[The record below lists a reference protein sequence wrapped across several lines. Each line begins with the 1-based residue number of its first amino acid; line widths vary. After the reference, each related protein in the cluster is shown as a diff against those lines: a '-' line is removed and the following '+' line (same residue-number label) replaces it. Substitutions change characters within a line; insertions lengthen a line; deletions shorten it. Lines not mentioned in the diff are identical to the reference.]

1 MSRIALALLVLLASF
16 PSDARDYQ
24 LSATNAD
31 LPTCSSNN
39 WQQGISGGIRTYH
52 CVNGSVSLSSGDNI
66 TATSQAIL
74 SADAGFS
81 FAGSNIIGSST
92 TVVDLVSSS
101 GSTTWQESNN
111 RLFGNYRAADT
122 PVTLNNVD
130 VQGAITTG
138 GAITIQSGSVSGD
151 VRSNN
156 HGIRLKNTNVQ
167 GAVFANGDIVV
178 DGSSVSGSIE
188 TPNNALTII
197 DSTITGNLT
206 ANGDIIV
213 TRSDVS
219 GNITTPNNAL
229 MVTDSTIKGSLT
241 ANGDIIVTRSDV
253 SGNIT
258 TPNNS
263 VTITGANVVGSVSA
277 NGNVVIDNTSVTGN
291 LTSTSNQVTLNN
303 ASYVL
308 GDVTAGKPNWGVV
321 NINGGSVVEGNCLY
335 NTVPANACGASV
347 LPSAV
352 ALYHLEEQVWDGRAN
367 EVLDASGNSLH
378 GRAVNGAVTAIATPA
393 LPTLNNLGTCGY
405 GVFNKSSNQYLEIP
419 DSPLLDFEQT
429 LTISTWV
436 YPKDYPNS
444 GLMSIVSKDGNYEFH
459 LDSSGRVYWYWEIQG
474 AGYHVLTSTKSI
486 PKNKWSHITIRYDR
500 NRSNQRQAIFING
513 QLDSSNNIFGRL
525 RTNNLP
531 LQIGQ
536 DQNFSG
542 RAFDGFI
549 DEVQIFSQALSN
561 AQILQLYRQRHLCG
575 GHIPQCFSDDFNRSE
590 LGQDWVAFK
599 SIGNFTPRIVDNRLR
614 LTEAIGNQATAVTYQ
629 RIFPAA
635 NNLVQVEL
643 DYYAWANL
651 TGNGADGVSLIF
663 SDATVTP
670 RTGGF
675 GGSLGYAQ
683 RTDTNPNTPGFAGG
697 WLGIGLDEWGNFANP
712 TEGRVGGVGFRP
724 QSITVR
730 GSQASNYRYLTH
742 QTVSPNIDTRNT
754 NTPAPGDRYLIEID
768 SRNASQVLLSIR
780 RTRNN
785 STTTILNQ
793 YSIPLNQQGAIPEE
807 FFLSLAGSTGASV
820 NNHEIDNFRVCAL
833 KSRPVGA
840 QINHFRITLPQ
851 QALTCDV
858 ADVSVRACANSDCSN
873 TFTDPVTAYL
883 TPNSLPS
890 ATGGWVNGSTLTLNN
905 GIGLTQLRRNEAGTV
920 DVGVSG
926 SNPTA
931 VAFNNTQC
939 SYNGSDFSANNCTV
953 NFLDSGFIVDVP
965 NAYANQTVTGTIKA
979 VRKDNASQQC
989 LPSFGNVQ
997 KSVAFWS
1004 EYLNPTANNSGFQS
1018 VTVGV
1023 NGTPIGQSANNATSI
1038 SLNFNQNGEASFPI
1052 SYREVGSL
1060 ALHARFT
1067 GSGDEQD
1074 LLLEGQDSFIRVPK
1088 ALVLSAKSFYDSDG
1102 KCAAADMSC
1111 NVFARADENFD
1122 LNIRA
1127 EAVVADPVDASD
1139 DLTIHNYQQQNI
1151 ALQHTLVQPSAGQ
1164 SGVLGVNE
1172 YTHLLGGTTTVAQ
1185 KVSEVGVFDFSLVA
1199 PTHYLGLD
1207 LASANLPIAVTSTGS
1222 IGRFIPAYFDVSPMT
1237 VTLAAA
1243 CSTGGQPFTYLGQ
1256 PFSYANNPGLYL
1268 QPKSGSGSDTLNYL
1282 IGDWWRYENS
1292 WTERDYS
1299 DAANDLSIVFTN
1311 QLDEPVT
1318 RQTASTSGVI
1328 LDGERLSYQKPLQ
1341 PKPVFNAAFNL
1352 TLSASDLTDQDGVC
1366 YRPNASPLCSGYTFS
1381 HIDGA
1386 MPLYW
1391 GKLVIQDV
1399 YGPET
1404 QALEQPIYVEHFT
1417 NNGFVRTI
1425 EDSCTALPAITGFTL
1440 QSDPN
1445 NNGYT
1450 VLTTGVAVPP
1460 QVLAEHSAA
1469 NLNSGKRAI
1478 RFSAPGAGAR
1488 GVIDSV
1494 LDLNAHN
1501 LLWLAEDKDGDGNFD
1516 QTTQGRAQFGLY
1528 RGSDRVIW
1536 WRESN

>member
-1 MSRIALALLVLLASF
+1 MINYKWLIGLILFSSTV
-16 PSDARDYQ
+16 
-24 LSATNAD
+24 SAQQYN
-31 LPTCSSNN
+31 LSNN
-39 WQQGISGGIRTYH
+39 QYPPCNTSWQKSGNTYT
-52 CVNGSVSLSSGDNI
+52 CTGDGKVTLNNGDVIIANIESTLVANNGFELRGNVIGSQTNRINLQANYGHIQTVTTQTSTMYGNI
-66 TATSQAIL
+66 TATS
-74 SADAGFS
+74 
-81 FAGSNIIGSST
+81 SNI
-92 TVVDLVSSS
+92 DLSYLS
-101 GSTTWQESNN
+101 
-111 RLFGNYRAADT
+111 LFGNIT
-122 PVTLNNVD
+122 SGGVITLNSGVVEGNVISLNKSVNINNVNFSGD
-130 VQGAITTG
+130 IRGNDAVNITG
-138 GAITIQSGSVSGD
+138 GTY
-151 VRSNN
+151 
-156 HGIRLKNTNVQ
+156 
-167 GAVFANGDIVV
+167 
-178 DGSSVSGSIE
+178 
-188 TPNNALTII
+188 
-197 DSTITGNLT
+197 
-206 ANGDIIV
+206 
-213 TRSDVS
+213 S
-219 GNITTPNNAL
+219 GNITMSANNP
-229 MVTDSTIKGSLT
+229 VTFNSVTMTSGSISGSNRFNASNSTLGSLSNPISVTTNSNDITINNSTVYGSLT
-241 ANGDIIVTRSDV
+241 VNNPGGVV
-253 SGNIT
+253 QV
-258 TPNNS
+258 NNS
-263 VTITGANVVGSVSA
+263 
-277 NGNVVIDNTSVTGN
+277 SVTGSC
-291 LTSTSNQVTLNN
+291 LPRSNPL
-303 ASYVL
+303 
-308 GDVTAGKPNWGVV
+308 
-321 NINGGSVVEGNCLY
+321 
-335 NTVPANACGASV
+335 NACSPAPIAVYQLDEAQWNGQVGQVKNSV
-347 LPSAV
+347 S
-352 ALYHLEEQVWDGRAN
+352 DT
-367 EVLDASGNSLH
+367 LH
-378 GRAVNGAVTAIATPA
+378 GRAINGATTNNTAPA
-393 LPTLNNLGTCGY
+393 LPVDLNNMGTCGY
-405 GVFNKSSNQYLEIP
+405 GVFIGNQNQYVDIP
-419 DSPLLDFEQT
+419 HNQQLSFSER
-429 LTISTWV
+429 LTVSAWV
-436 YPKDYPNS
+436 YPVSRPTGDGLHTIVAKD
-444 GLMSIVSKDGNYEFH
+444 DNYEFH
-459 LDSSGRVYWYWEIQG
+459 LDSQGRVYWYW
-474 AGYHVLTSTKSI
+474 ATSNNNANSLRTTQSI
-486 PKNKWSHITIRYDR
+486 PLNTWSHITIRYDR
-500 NRSNQRQAIFING
+500 NLSGNQRQRIYING
-513 QLDSSNNIFGRL
+513 VAVASNNDSRAL
-525 RTNNLP
+525 RTNTLNLE
-531 LQIGQ
+531 IGR
-536 DQNFSG
+536 DFNFDSRSFNG
-542 RAFDGFI
+542 RI
-549 DEVQIFSQALSN
+549 DEVTIYGSALTDE
-561 AQILQLYRQRHLCG
+561 QILSLYNQRHSCG
-575 GHIPQCFSDDFNRSE
+575 GDIPQCFSDDFNRPNLE
-590 LGQDWVAFK
+590 QDWVPFT
-599 SIGNFTPRIVDNRLR
+599 SSGNFTPRVVSNRLR

-651 TGNGADGVSLIF
+651 TGNGADGISLIF

-675 GGSLGYAQ
+675 GGSLGYAP
-683 RTDTNPNTPGFAGG
+683 RNPTSTTPAVPGFAGG

-712 TEGRVGGVGFRP
+712 TEGRVGGDGFRP

-754 NTPAPGDRYLIEID
+754 SIPAPGDRYLIEID
-768 SRNASQVLLSIR
+768 SRNANQVLLSIR
-780 RTRNN
+780 RTNN
-785 STTTILNQ
+785 NTTTTILNQ

-1207 LASANLPIAVTSTGS
+1207 LANANLPIAVTSTGS
-1222 IGRFIPAYFDVSPMT
+1222 IGRFIPAYFSVSPMSN
-1237 VTLAAA
+1237 VTLDAA
-1243 CSTGGQPFTYLGQ
+1243 CKTGNAFSYLGQ
-1256 PFSYANNPGLYL
+1256 PFEYSNSPGLYL
-1268 QPKSGSGSDTLNYL
+1268 QPKSANNADTQNYL
-1282 IGDWWRYENS
+1282 IDPWWRYNNQ
-1292 WTERDYS
+1292 WNGRTYS
-1299 DAANDLSIVFTN
+1299 DSANGVNLGFDNLQTSPISRQALNNSGIVLN
-1311 QLDEPVT
+1311 
-1318 RQTASTSGVI
+1318 
-1328 LDGERLSYQKPLQ
+1328 GERVWYQKPLQ
-1341 PKPVFNAAFNL
+1341 PKPVFNSAFDL
-1352 TLSASDLTDQDGVC
+1352 TLNASNLTDQDGVC
-1366 YRPNASPLCSGYTFS
+1366 YRQNASSPCLGYTFS

-1445 NNGYT
+1445 NNGYN

-1469 NLNSGKRAI
+1469 NLNSGQRAI

-1494 LDLNAHN
+1494 LDLNGHN
-1501 LLWLAEDKDGDGNFD
+1501 LLWLAEDKDGDNNFD

>member
-1 MSRIALALLVLLASF
+1 MINYKWLIGLILFSSTV
-16 PSDARDYQ
+16 
-24 LSATNAD
+24 SAQQYN
-31 LPTCSSNN
+31 LSNN
-39 WQQGISGGIRTYH
+39 QYPPCNTSWQKSGNTYT
-52 CVNGSVSLSSGDNI
+52 CTGD
-66 TATSQAIL
+66 
-74 SADAGFS
+74 GK
-81 FAGSNIIGSST
+81 
-92 TVVDLVSSS
+92 
-101 GSTTWQESNN
+101 
-111 RLFGNYRAADT
+111 
-122 PVTLNNVD
+122 VTLNNGD
-130 VQGAITTG
+130 VIIANIESTLVANNGFELRGNVIGSQTNRINLQANYGHIQTVTTQTSTMYGNVTATSSNIDLSYLSLFGNITSGGVITLNSGVVEGNVISLNKSVNINNVNFSGDIRGNDAVNITG
-138 GAITIQSGSVSGD
+138 GTY
-151 VRSNN
+151 
-156 HGIRLKNTNVQ
+156 
-167 GAVFANGDIVV
+167 
-178 DGSSVSGSIE
+178 
-188 TPNNALTII
+188 
-197 DSTITGNLT
+197 
-206 ANGDIIV
+206 
-213 TRSDVS
+213 S
-219 GNITTPNNAL
+219 GNITMSANNP
-229 MVTDSTIKGSLT
+229 VTFNSVTMTSGSISGSNRFNASNSTLGSLSNPISVTTNSNDITINNSTVYGSLT
-241 ANGDIIVTRSDV
+241 VNNPGGVV
-253 SGNIT
+253 QV
-258 TPNNS
+258 NNS
-263 VTITGANVVGSVSA
+263 
-277 NGNVVIDNTSVTGN
+277 SVTGSC
-291 LTSTSNQVTLNN
+291 LPRSNPL
-303 ASYVL
+303 
-308 GDVTAGKPNWGVV
+308 
-321 NINGGSVVEGNCLY
+321 
-335 NTVPANACGASV
+335 NACSPAPIAVYQLDEAQWNGQVGQVKNSV
-347 LPSAV
+347 S
-352 ALYHLEEQVWDGRAN
+352 DT
-367 EVLDASGNSLH
+367 LH
-378 GRAVNGAVTAIATPA
+378 GRAINGATTNNTAPA
-393 LPTLNNLGTCGY
+393 LPVDLNNMGTCGY
-405 GVFNKSSNQYLEIP
+405 GVFIGNQNQYVDIP
-419 DSPLLDFEQT
+419 HNQQLSFSER
-429 LTISTWV
+429 LTVSAWV
-436 YPKDYPNS
+436 YPVSRPTGDGLHTIVAKD
-444 GLMSIVSKDGNYEFH
+444 DNYEFH
-459 LDSSGRVYWYWEIQG
+459 LDSQGRVYWYW
-474 AGYHVLTSTKSI
+474 ATSNNNANSLRTTQSI
-486 PKNKWSHITIRYDR
+486 PLNTWSHITIRYDR
-500 NRSNQRQAIFING
+500 NLSGNQRQRIYING
-513 QLDSSNNIFGRL
+513 VAVASNNDSRAL
-525 RTNNLP
+525 RTNTLNLE
-531 LQIGQ
+531 IGR
-536 DQNFSG
+536 DFNFDSRSFNG
-542 RAFDGFI
+542 RI
-549 DEVQIFSQALSN
+549 DEVTIYGSALTDE
-561 AQILQLYRQRHLCG
+561 QILSLYNQRHSCG
-575 GHIPQCFSDDFNRSE
+575 GDIPQCFSDDFNRPNLE
-590 LGQDWVAFK
+590 QDWVPFT
-599 SIGNFTPRIVDNRLR
+599 SSGNFTPRVVSNRLR

-953 NFLDSGFIVDVP
+953 NFLDSGFVVDVP

-1004 EYLNPTANNSGFQS
+1004 DYLEPSSGSSGFK
-1018 VTVGV
+1018 VLPVVV
-1023 NGTPIGQSANNATSI
+1023 NGTNVGQSANNAQPINLT
-1038 SLNFNQNGEASFPI
+1038 FDQNGTAAFTV
-1052 SYREVGSL
+1052 SYREAGNV
-1060 ALHARFT
+1060 ALNARFT

-1172 YTHLLGGTTTVAQ
+1172 YTHLLGGTTTIAQ

-1222 IGRFIPAYFDVSPMT
+1222 IGRFIPAYFSVSPMSN
-1237 VTLAAA
+1237 VTLDAA
-1243 CSTGGQPFTYLGQ
+1243 CKTGNAFSYLGQ
-1256 PFSYANNPGLYL
+1256 SFEYSNSPGLYL
-1268 QPKSGSGSDTLNYL
+1268 QPKSANNADTQNYL
-1282 IGDWWRYENS
+1282 IDPWWRYNNQ
-1292 WTERDYS
+1292 WNGRTYS
-1299 DAANDLSIVFTN
+1299 DSANGVNLGFDNLQTSPISRQALNNSGIVLN
-1311 QLDEPVT
+1311 
-1318 RQTASTSGVI
+1318 
-1328 LDGERLSYQKPLQ
+1328 GERVWYQKPLQ
-1341 PKPVFNAAFNL
+1341 PKAVFNAAFNL

-1366 YRPNASPLCSGYTFS
+1366 YRQNASSPCLGYTFS

-1469 NLNSGKRAI
+1469 NLNSGQRSI
-1478 RFSAPGAGAR
+1478 RFSAPGAGAL

>member
-1 MSRIALALLVLLASF
+1 MINYKWLIGLILFSSTV
-16 PSDARDYQ
+16 
-24 LSATNAD
+24 SAQQYN
-31 LPTCSSNN
+31 LSNN
-39 WQQGISGGIRTYH
+39 QYPPCNTSWQKSGNTYT
-52 CVNGSVSLSSGDNI
+52 CTGDGKVTLNNGDVIIANIESTLVANNGFELRGNVIGSQTNRINLQANYGHIQTVTTQTSTMYGNI
-66 TATSQAIL
+66 TATS
-74 SADAGFS
+74 
-81 FAGSNIIGSST
+81 SNI
-92 TVVDLVSSS
+92 DLSYLS
-101 GSTTWQESNN
+101 
-111 RLFGNYRAADT
+111 LFGNIT
-122 PVTLNNVD
+122 SGGVITLNSGVVEGNVISLNKSVNINNVNFSGD
-130 VQGAITTG
+130 IRGNDAVNITG
-138 GAITIQSGSVSGD
+138 GTY
-151 VRSNN
+151 
-156 HGIRLKNTNVQ
+156 
-167 GAVFANGDIVV
+167 
-178 DGSSVSGSIE
+178 
-188 TPNNALTII
+188 
-197 DSTITGNLT
+197 
-206 ANGDIIV
+206 
-213 TRSDVS
+213 S
-219 GNITTPNNAL
+219 GNITMSANNP
-229 MVTDSTIKGSLT
+229 VTFNSVTMTSGSISGSNRFNASNSTLGSLSNPISVTTNSNDITINNSTVYGSLT
-241 ANGDIIVTRSDV
+241 VNNPDGVV
-253 SGNIT
+253 QV
-258 TPNNS
+258 NNS
-263 VTITGANVVGSVSA
+263 
-277 NGNVVIDNTSVTGN
+277 SVTGSC
-291 LTSTSNQVTLNN
+291 LPRSNPL
-303 ASYVL
+303 
-308 GDVTAGKPNWGVV
+308 
-321 NINGGSVVEGNCLY
+321 
-335 NTVPANACGASV
+335 NACSPVPIAVYQLDEAQWNGQVGQVKNSV
-347 LPSAV
+347 S
-352 ALYHLEEQVWDGRAN
+352 DT
-367 EVLDASGNSLH
+367 LH
-378 GRAVNGAVTAIATPA
+378 GRAINGATTNNTAPA
-393 LPTLNNLGTCGY
+393 LPVDLNNMGTCGY
-405 GVFNKSSNQYLEIP
+405 GVFIGNQNQYVDIP
-419 DSPLLDFEQT
+419 HNQQLSFSER
-429 LTISTWV
+429 LTVSAWV
-436 YPKDYPNS
+436 YPVSRPTGDGLHTIVAKD
-444 GLMSIVSKDGNYEFH
+444 DNYEFH
-459 LDSSGRVYWYWEIQG
+459 LDSQGRVYWYW
-474 AGYHVLTSTKSI
+474 ATSNNNANSLRTTQSI
-486 PKNKWSHITIRYDR
+486 PLNTWSHITIRYDR
-500 NRSNQRQAIFING
+500 NLSGNQRQRIYING
-513 QLDSSNNIFGRL
+513 VAVASNNDSRAL
-525 RTNNLP
+525 RTNTLNLE
-531 LQIGQ
+531 IGR
-536 DQNFSG
+536 DFNFDSRSFNG
-542 RAFDGFI
+542 RI
-549 DEVQIFSQALSN
+549 DEVTIYGSALTDE
-561 AQILQLYRQRHLCG
+561 QILSLYNQRHSCG
-575 GHIPQCFSDDFNRSE
+575 GDIPQCFSDDFNRPNLE
-590 LGQDWVAFK
+590 QDWVPFT
-599 SIGNFTPRIVDNRLR
+599 SSGNFTPRVVSNRLR

-953 NFLDSGFIVDVP
+953 NFLDSGFVVDVP

-1004 EYLNPTANNSGFQS
+1004 DYLEPSSGSSGFK
-1018 VTVGV
+1018 VLPVVV
-1023 NGTPIGQSANNATSI
+1023 NGTNVGQSANNAQPINLT
-1038 SLNFNQNGEASFPI
+1038 FDQNGTAAFTV
-1052 SYREVGSL
+1052 SYREAGNV
-1060 ALHARFT
+1060 ALNARFT

-1074 LLLEGQDSFIRVPK
+1074 LLLEGQASFIRVPK
-1088 ALVLSAKSFYDSDG
+1088 ALVLNAKSFYNSDG
-1102 KCAAADMSC
+1102 QCPAANMSC

-1151 ALQHTLVQPSAGQ
+1151 ALQHTLVQPSTGQ

-1172 YTHLLGGTTTVAQ
+1172 YTHLQGGTTTVAQ

-1207 LASANLPIAVTSTGS
+1207 LASANLPIDVVSTGP

-1299 DAANDLSIVFTN
+1299 DAANNLSIVFTN

-1366 YRPNASPLCSGYTFS
+1366 YRPNASPLCSGYTFPP
-1381 HIDGA
+1381 IDGA

-1404 QALEQPIYVEHFT
+1404 QALEQPMYVEHFT

-1425 EDSCTALPAITGFTL
+1425 EDSCTALPAISGFTL

-1469 NLNSGKRAI
+1469 NLNSGQRAI
-1478 RFSAPGAGAR
+1478 RFSAPGAGAL

>member
-1 MSRIALALLVLLASF
+1 MAEIRKYLYLYGDGKVTLNNGDVIIANIESTLVANNGFELRGNVIGSQTNRINLQANYGHIQTVTTQTSTM
-16 PSDARDYQ
+16 Y
-24 LSATNAD
+24 
-31 LPTCSSNN
+31 
-39 WQQGISGGIRTYH
+39 G
-52 CVNGSVSLSSGDNI
+52 NI
-66 TATSQAIL
+66 TATS
-74 SADAGFS
+74 
-81 FAGSNIIGSST
+81 SN
-92 TVVDLVSSS
+92 VDLSYLS
-101 GSTTWQESNN
+101 
-111 RLFGNYRAADT
+111 LFGNINSGG
-122 PVTLNNVD
+122 VITLNSGVVEGNV
-130 VQGAITTG
+130 I
-138 GAITIQSGSVSGD
+138 SLNKSVNINNVNFSGD
-151 VRSNN
+151 VRGND
-156 HGIRLKNTNVQ
+156 
-167 GAVFANGDIVV
+167 AVN
-178 DGSSVSGSIE
+178 
-188 TPNNALTII
+188 
-197 DSTITGNLT
+197 ITGGT
-206 ANGDIIV
+206 Y
-213 TRSDVS
+213 S
-219 GNITTPNNAL
+219 GNITMSANNP
-229 MVTDSTIKGSLT
+229 VTF
-241 ANGDIIVTRSDV
+241 
-253 SGNIT
+253 
-258 TPNNS
+258 NS
-263 VTITGANVVGSVSA
+263 VTMTSGSISGSNRFNA
-277 NGNVVIDNTSVTGN
+277 SNSTLGSLSNPISVTTNSNEITITNSTVYGN
-291 LTSTSNQVTLNN
+291 LTSAINNQ
-303 ASYVL
+303 
-308 GDVTAGKPNWGVV
+308 GGVV
-321 NINGGSVVEGNCLY
+321 NVNNSSVVGNCLPST
-335 NTVPANACGASV
+335 NPLNACSPAPIAVYQLDEAQWNGQVGQVKNSV
-347 LPSAV
+347 S
-352 ALYHLEEQVWDGRAN
+352 DT
-367 EVLDASGNSLH
+367 LH
-378 GRAVNGAVTAIATPA
+378 GRAINGATTNNTAPA
-393 LPTLNNLGTCGY
+393 LPVDLNNMGTCGY
-405 GVFNKSSNQYLEIP
+405 GVFIGNQNQYVDIP
-419 DSPLLDFEQT
+419 HNQQLSFSER
-429 LTISTWV
+429 LTVSAWV
-436 YPKDYPNS
+436 YPVSRPTGDGLHTIVAKD
-444 GLMSIVSKDGNYEFH
+444 DNYEFH
-459 LDSSGRVYWYWEIQG
+459 LDSQGRVYWYW
-474 AGYHVLTSTKSI
+474 ATSNNNANSLRTTQSI
-486 PKNKWSHITIRYDR
+486 PLNTWSHITIRYDR
-500 NRSNQRQAIFING
+500 NLSDNQRQRIYING
-513 QLDSSNNIFGRL
+513 VAVASNNDSRALKTNTLNLEIGR
-525 RTNNLP
+525 
-531 LQIGQ
+531 
-536 DQNFSG
+536 DFNFDSRSFNG
-542 RAFDGFI
+542 RI
-549 DEVQIFSQALSN
+549 DEVTIYSSALTDE
-561 AQILQLYRQRHLCG
+561 QILSLYNQRHSCG
-575 GHIPQCFSDDFNRSE
+575 GDIPQCFSDDFNRPNLE
-590 LGQDWVAFK
+590 QDWVPFT
-599 SIGNFTPRIVDNRLR
+599 SSGNFTPRVVSNRLR

-890 ATGGWVNGSTLTLNN
+890 ATGGWVNGPTLTLNN

-953 NFLDSGFIVDVP
+953 NFLDSGFVVDVP

-1004 EYLNPTANNSGFQS
+1004 DYLEPSSGSSGFK
-1018 VTVGV
+1018 VLPVVV
-1023 NGTPIGQSANNATSI
+1023 NGTNVGQSANNAQPINLT
-1038 SLNFNQNGEASFPI
+1038 FDQNGTAAFTV
-1052 SYREVGSL
+1052 SYREAGNV
-1060 ALHARFT
+1060 ALNARFT

-1074 LLLEGQDSFIRVPK
+1074 LLLEGQASFIRVPK
-1088 ALVLSAKSFYDSDG
+1088 ALVLNAKSFYNSDG
-1102 KCAAADMSC
+1102 QCPAANMSC

-1151 ALQHTLVQPSAGQ
+1151 ALQHTLVQPSTGQ

-1172 YTHLLGGTTTVAQ
+1172 YTHLQGGTTTVAQ

-1207 LASANLPIAVTSTGS
+1207 LASANLPIDVVSTGP

-1299 DAANDLSIVFTN
+1299 DTANNLSIVFTN

-1391 GKLVIQDV
+1391 GKLVIQDL

-1469 NLNSGKRAI
+1469 SLNSGQRAI

>member
-1 MSRIALALLVLLASF
+1 MINYKWLIGLILFSSTV
-16 PSDARDYQ
+16 
-24 LSATNAD
+24 SAQQYN
-31 LPTCSSNN
+31 LSNN
-39 WQQGISGGIRTYH
+39 QYPPCNTSWQKSGNTYT
-52 CVNGSVSLSSGDNI
+52 CTGDGKVTLNNGDVIIANIESTLVANNGFELRGNVIGSQTNRINLQANYGHIQTVTTQTSTMYGNI
-66 TATSQAIL
+66 TATS
-74 SADAGFS
+74 
-81 FAGSNIIGSST
+81 SNI
-92 TVVDLVSSS
+92 DLSYLS
-101 GSTTWQESNN
+101 
-111 RLFGNYRAADT
+111 LFGNIT
-122 PVTLNNVD
+122 SGGVITLNSGVVEGNVISLNKSVNINNVNFSGD
-130 VQGAITTG
+130 IRGNDAVNITG
-138 GAITIQSGSVSGD
+138 GTY
-151 VRSNN
+151 
-156 HGIRLKNTNVQ
+156 
-167 GAVFANGDIVV
+167 
-178 DGSSVSGSIE
+178 
-188 TPNNALTII
+188 
-197 DSTITGNLT
+197 
-206 ANGDIIV
+206 
-213 TRSDVS
+213 S
-219 GNITTPNNAL
+219 GNITMSANNP
-229 MVTDSTIKGSLT
+229 VTFNSVTMTSGSISGSNRFNASNSTLGSLSNPISVTTNSNDITINNSTVYGSLT
-241 ANGDIIVTRSDV
+241 VNNPGGVV
-253 SGNIT
+253 QV
-258 TPNNS
+258 NNS
-263 VTITGANVVGSVSA
+263 
-277 NGNVVIDNTSVTGN
+277 SVTGSC
-291 LTSTSNQVTLNN
+291 LPRSNPL
-303 ASYVL
+303 
-308 GDVTAGKPNWGVV
+308 
-321 NINGGSVVEGNCLY
+321 
-335 NTVPANACGASV
+335 NACSPAPIAVYQLDEAQWNGQVGQVKNSV
-347 LPSAV
+347 S
-352 ALYHLEEQVWDGRAN
+352 DT
-367 EVLDASGNSLH
+367 LH
-378 GRAVNGAVTAIATPA
+378 GRAINGATTNNTAPA
-393 LPTLNNLGTCGY
+393 LPVDLNNMGTCGY
-405 GVFNKSSNQYLEIP
+405 GVFIGNQNQYVDIP
-419 DSPLLDFEQT
+419 HNQQLSFSER
-429 LTISTWV
+429 LTVSAWV
-436 YPKDYPNS
+436 YPVSRPTGDGLHTIVAKD
-444 GLMSIVSKDGNYEFH
+444 DNYEFH
-459 LDSSGRVYWYWEIQG
+459 LDSQGRVYWYW
-474 AGYHVLTSTKSI
+474 ATSNNNANSLRTTQSI
-486 PKNKWSHITIRYDR
+486 PLNTWSHITIRYDR
-500 NRSNQRQAIFING
+500 NLSGNQRQRIYING
-513 QLDSSNNIFGRL
+513 VAVASNNDSRAL
-525 RTNNLP
+525 RTNTLNLE
-531 LQIGQ
+531 IGR
-536 DQNFSG
+536 DFNFDSRSFNG
-542 RAFDGFI
+542 RI
-549 DEVQIFSQALSN
+549 DEVTIYGSALTDE
-561 AQILQLYRQRHLCG
+561 QILSLYNQRHSCG
-575 GHIPQCFSDDFNRSE
+575 GDIPQCFSDDFNRPNLE
-590 LGQDWVAFK
+590 QDWVPFT
-599 SIGNFTPRIVDNRLR
+599 SSGNFTPRVVSNRLR

-890 ATGGWVNGSTLTLNN
+890 ATGGWVNGSTLILNN

-1207 LASANLPIAVTSTGS
+1207 LANANLPIAVTSTGS
-1222 IGRFIPAYFDVSPMT
+1222 IGRFIPAYFSVSPMSN
-1237 VTLAAA
+1237 VTLDAA
-1243 CSTGGQPFTYLGQ
+1243 CKTGNAFSYLGQ
-1256 PFSYANNPGLYL
+1256 PFEYSNSPGLYL
-1268 QPKSGSGSDTLNYL
+1268 QPKSANNADTQNYL
-1282 IGDWWRYENS
+1282 IDPWWRYNNQ
-1292 WTERDYS
+1292 WNGRTYS
-1299 DAANDLSIVFTN
+1299 DSANGVNLGFDNLQTSPISRQALNNSGIVLN
-1311 QLDEPVT
+1311 
-1318 RQTASTSGVI
+1318 
-1328 LDGERLSYQKPLQ
+1328 GERVWYQKPLQ
-1341 PKPVFNAAFNL
+1341 PKPVFNSAFDL
-1352 TLSASDLTDQDGVC
+1352 TLNASNLTDQDGVC
-1366 YRPNASPLCSGYTFS
+1366 YRQNASSPCLGYTFS

-1450 VLTTGVAVPP
+1450 ILTTGVAVPP

-1469 NLNSGKRAI
+1469 NLNSGQRAI

-1501 LLWLAEDKDGDGNFD
+1501 LLWLAEDKDGDNNFD

>member
-1 MSRIALALLVLLASF
+1 MINYKWLIGLILFSSTV
-16 PSDARDYQ
+16 
-24 LSATNAD
+24 SAQQYN
-31 LPTCSSNN
+31 LSNN
-39 WQQGISGGIRTYH
+39 QYPPCNTSWQKSGNTYT
-52 CVNGSVSLSSGDNI
+52 CTGDGKVTLNNGDVIIANIESTLVANNGFELRGNVIGSQINRINLQANYGHIQTITTQTSTMYGNI
-66 TATSQAIL
+66 TATS
-74 SADAGFS
+74 
-81 FAGSNIIGSST
+81 SNI
-92 TVVDLVSSS
+92 DLSYLS
-101 GSTTWQESNN
+101 
-111 RLFGNYRAADT
+111 LFGNIT
-122 PVTLNNVD
+122 SGGVITLNSGVVEGNVISLNKSVNINNVNFSGD
-130 VQGAITTG
+130 IRGNDAVNITG
-138 GAITIQSGSVSGD
+138 GTY
-151 VRSNN
+151 
-156 HGIRLKNTNVQ
+156 
-167 GAVFANGDIVV
+167 
-178 DGSSVSGSIE
+178 
-188 TPNNALTII
+188 
-197 DSTITGNLT
+197 
-206 ANGDIIV
+206 
-213 TRSDVS
+213 S
-219 GNITTPNNAL
+219 GNITMSANNP
-229 MVTDSTIKGSLT
+229 VTFNSVTMTSGSISGSNRFNASNSTLGSLSNPISVTTNSNDITINNSTVYGSLT
-241 ANGDIIVTRSDV
+241 V
-253 SGNIT
+253 
-258 TPNNS
+258 NNS
-263 VTITGANVVGSVSA
+263 GGVVQVNNS
-277 NGNVVIDNTSVTGN
+277 SVTGSC
-291 LTSTSNQVTLNN
+291 LPRSNPL
-303 ASYVL
+303 
-308 GDVTAGKPNWGVV
+308 
-321 NINGGSVVEGNCLY
+321 
-335 NTVPANACGASV
+335 NACSPAPIAVYQLDEAQWNGQVGQVKNSV
-347 LPSAV
+347 S
-352 ALYHLEEQVWDGRAN
+352 DT
-367 EVLDASGNSLH
+367 LH
-378 GRAVNGAVTAIATPA
+378 GRAINGATTNNTAPA
-393 LPTLNNLGTCGY
+393 LPVDLNNMGTCGY
-405 GVFNKSSNQYLEIP
+405 GVFIGNQNQYVDIP
-419 DSPLLDFEQT
+419 HNQQLSFSER
-429 LTISTWV
+429 LTVSAWV
-436 YPKDYPNS
+436 YPVSRPTGDGLHTIVAKD
-444 GLMSIVSKDGNYEFH
+444 DNYEFH
-459 LDSSGRVYWYWEIQG
+459 LDSQGRVYWYW
-474 AGYHVLTSTKSI
+474 ATSNNNANSLRTTQSV
-486 PKNKWSHITIRYDR
+486 PLNTWSHITIRYDR
-500 NRSNQRQAIFING
+500 NLSGNQRQRIYING
-513 QLDSSNNIFGRL
+513 VAVASNNDSRAL
-525 RTNNLP
+525 RTNTLNLE
-531 LQIGQ
+531 IGR
-536 DQNFSG
+536 DFNFDSRSFNG
-542 RAFDGFI
+542 RI
-549 DEVQIFSQALSN
+549 DEVTIYGSALTDE
-561 AQILQLYRQRHLCG
+561 QILSLYNQRHSCG
-575 GHIPQCFSDDFNRSE
+575 GESPQCFSDDFNRPNLE
-590 LGQDWVAFK
+590 QDWVPFT
-599 SIGNFTPRIVDNRLR
+599 SSGNFTPRVVSNRLR

-840 QINHFRITLPQ
+840 QVNHFRITLPQ
-851 QALTCDV
+851 HALTCDV

-890 ATGGWVNGSTLTLNN
+890 ATGGWVNGPTLTLNN

-939 SYNGSDFSANNCTV
+939 SYNGSDFSVNNCTV

-1004 EYLNPTANNSGFQS
+1004 DYLEPSSGSSGFK
-1018 VTVGV
+1018 VLPVVV
-1023 NGTPIGQSANNATSI
+1023 NGTNVGQSANNAQPINLT
-1038 SLNFNQNGEASFPI
+1038 FDQNGTAAFTV
-1052 SYREVGSL
+1052 SYREAGNV
-1060 ALHARFT
+1060 ALNARFT

-1074 LLLEGQDSFIRVPK
+1074 LLLEGQASFIRVPK
-1088 ALVLSAKSFYDSDG
+1088 ALVLNAKSFYNSDG
-1102 KCAAADMSC
+1102 QCPAANMSC

-1222 IGRFIPAYFDVSPMT
+1222 IGRFIPAYFSVSPMSN
-1237 VTLAAA
+1237 VTLDAA
-1243 CSTGGQPFTYLGQ
+1243 CKTGNAFSYLGQ
-1256 PFSYANNPGLYL
+1256 PFEYSNSPGLYL
-1268 QPKSGSGSDTLNYL
+1268 QPKSANNVDTQNYL
-1282 IGDWWRYENS
+1282 IDPWWRYNNQ
-1292 WTERDYS
+1292 WNGRTYS
-1299 DAANDLSIVFTN
+1299 DSANGVNLGFDNLQTSPISRQALNNSGIVLN
-1311 QLDEPVT
+1311 
-1318 RQTASTSGVI
+1318 
-1328 LDGERLSYQKPLQ
+1328 GERVWYQKPLQ
-1341 PKPVFNAAFNL
+1341 PKPVFNSAFDL
-1352 TLSASDLTDQDGVC
+1352 TLNASNLTDQDGVC
-1366 YRPNASPLCSGYTFS
+1366 YRQNASSPCLGYTFS

-1404 QALEQPIYVEHFT
+1404 QALEQPMYVEHFT

-1469 NLNSGKRAI
+1469 NLNSGQRAI

-1501 LLWLAEDKDGDGNFD
+1501 LLWLAEDKDGDNNFD

>member
-1 MSRIALALLVLLASF
+1 MINYKWLIGLILFSSTV
-16 PSDARDYQ
+16 
-24 LSATNAD
+24 SAQQYN
-31 LPTCSSNN
+31 LSNN
-39 WQQGISGGIRTYH
+39 QYPPCNTSWQKSGNTYT
-52 CVNGSVSLSSGDNI
+52 CTGDGKVTLNNGDVIIANIESTLVANNGFELRGNVIGSQTNRINLQANYGHIQTVTTQTSTMYGNI
-66 TATSQAIL
+66 TATS
-74 SADAGFS
+74 
-81 FAGSNIIGSST
+81 SNI
-92 TVVDLVSSS
+92 DLSYLS
-101 GSTTWQESNN
+101 
-111 RLFGNYRAADT
+111 LFGNIT
-122 PVTLNNVD
+122 SGGVITLNSGVVEGNVISLNKSVNINNVNFSGD
-130 VQGAITTG
+130 IRGNDAVNITG
-138 GAITIQSGSVSGD
+138 GTY
-151 VRSNN
+151 
-156 HGIRLKNTNVQ
+156 
-167 GAVFANGDIVV
+167 
-178 DGSSVSGSIE
+178 
-188 TPNNALTII
+188 
-197 DSTITGNLT
+197 
-206 ANGDIIV
+206 
-213 TRSDVS
+213 S
-219 GNITTPNNAL
+219 GNITMSVNNP
-229 MVTDSTIKGSLT
+229 VTFNSVTMTSGSISGSNRFNASNSTLGSLSNPISVTTNSNDITINNSTVYGSLT
-241 ANGDIIVTRSDV
+241 VNNPGGVV
-253 SGNIT
+253 QV
-258 TPNNS
+258 NNS
-263 VTITGANVVGSVSA
+263 
-277 NGNVVIDNTSVTGN
+277 SVTGSC
-291 LTSTSNQVTLNN
+291 LPRSNPL
-303 ASYVL
+303 
-308 GDVTAGKPNWGVV
+308 
-321 NINGGSVVEGNCLY
+321 
-335 NTVPANACGASV
+335 NACSPAPIAVYQLDEAQWNGQVGQVKNSV
-347 LPSAV
+347 S
-352 ALYHLEEQVWDGRAN
+352 DT
-367 EVLDASGNSLH
+367 LH
-378 GRAVNGAVTAIATPA
+378 GRAINGATTNNTAPA
-393 LPTLNNLGTCGY
+393 LPVDLNNMGTCGY
-405 GVFNKSSNQYLEIP
+405 GVFIGNQNQYVDIP
-419 DSPLLDFEQT
+419 HNQQLSFSER
-429 LTISTWV
+429 LTVSAWV
-436 YPKDYPNS
+436 YPVSRPTGDGLHTIVAKD
-444 GLMSIVSKDGNYEFH
+444 DNYEFH
-459 LDSSGRVYWYWEIQG
+459 LDSQGRVYWYW
-474 AGYHVLTSTKSI
+474 ATSNNNANSLRTTQSI
-486 PKNKWSHITIRYDR
+486 PLNTWSHITIRYDR
-500 NRSNQRQAIFING
+500 NLSGNQRQRIYING
-513 QLDSSNNIFGRL
+513 VAVASNNDSRAL
-525 RTNNLP
+525 RTNTLNLE
-531 LQIGQ
+531 IGR
-536 DQNFSG
+536 DFNFDSRSFNG
-542 RAFDGFI
+542 RI
-549 DEVQIFSQALSN
+549 DEVTIYGSALTDE
-561 AQILQLYRQRHLCG
+561 QILSLYNQRHSCG
-575 GHIPQCFSDDFNRSE
+575 GDIPQCFSDDFNRPNLE
-590 LGQDWVAFK
+590 QDWVPFT
-599 SIGNFTPRIVDNRLR
+599 SSGNFTPRVVSNRLR

-890 ATGGWVNGSTLTLNN
+890 ATGGWVNGPTLTLNN

-939 SYNGSDFSANNCTV
+939 SYNGSDFSVNNCTV

-1004 EYLNPTANNSGFQS
+1004 DYLNPSSGSAGFNALS
-1018 VTVGV
+1018 VVV
-1023 NGTPIGQSANNATSI
+1023 NGTNVGQSANNAQPINLT
-1038 SLNFNQNGEASFPI
+1038 FDQNGTAAFTV
-1052 SYREVGSL
+1052 SYREAGNV
-1060 ALHARFT
+1060 ALNARFT

-1074 LLLEGQDSFIRVPK
+1074 LLLEGQANFIRVPK
-1088 ALVLSAKSFYDSDG
+1088 ALVLNAKSFYNSDG
-1102 KCAAADMSC
+1102 QCPAANMSC

-1151 ALQHTLVQPSAGQ
+1151 ALQHTLVQPSTGQ

-1172 YTHLLGGTTTVAQ
+1172 YTHLQGGTTTVAQ

-1207 LASANLPIAVTSTGS
+1207 LASANLPIDVVSTGP

-1299 DAANDLSIVFTN
+1299 DAANNLSIVFTN

-1366 YRPNASPLCSGYTFS
+1366 YRPNASPLCSGYTFPP
-1381 HIDGA
+1381 IDGA

-1425 EDSCTALPAITGFTL
+1425 EDSCTALPAISGFTL

-1469 NLNSGKRAI
+1469 NLNSGQRAI

-1501 LLWLAEDKDGDGNFD
+1501 LLWLAEDKDGDNNFD

>member
-1 MSRIALALLVLLASF
+1 MINYKWLIGLILFSSTV
-16 PSDARDYQ
+16 
-24 LSATNAD
+24 SAQQYN
-31 LPTCSSNN
+31 LSNN
-39 WQQGISGGIRTYH
+39 QYPPCNTSWQKSGNTYT
-52 CVNGSVSLSSGDNI
+52 CTGDGKVTLNNGDVIIANIESTLVANNGFELRGNVIGSQTNRINLQANYGHIQTVTTQTSIMYGNI
-66 TATSQAIL
+66 TATS
-74 SADAGFS
+74 
-81 FAGSNIIGSST
+81 SNI
-92 TVVDLVSSS
+92 DLSYLS
-101 GSTTWQESNN
+101 
-111 RLFGNYRAADT
+111 LFGNIT
-122 PVTLNNVD
+122 SGGVITLNSGVVEGNVISLNKSVNINNVNFSGD
-130 VQGAITTG
+130 IRGNDAVNITG
-138 GAITIQSGSVSGD
+138 GTY
-151 VRSNN
+151 
-156 HGIRLKNTNVQ
+156 
-167 GAVFANGDIVV
+167 
-178 DGSSVSGSIE
+178 
-188 TPNNALTII
+188 
-197 DSTITGNLT
+197 
-206 ANGDIIV
+206 
-213 TRSDVS
+213 S
-219 GNITTPNNAL
+219 GNITMSANNP
-229 MVTDSTIKGSLT
+229 VTFNSVTMTSGSISGSNRFNASNSTLGSLSNPISVTTNSNDITINNSTVYGSLT
-241 ANGDIIVTRSDV
+241 VNNPGGVV
-253 SGNIT
+253 QV
-258 TPNNS
+258 NNS
-263 VTITGANVVGSVSA
+263 
-277 NGNVVIDNTSVTGN
+277 SVTGSC
-291 LTSTSNQVTLNN
+291 LPRSNPL
-303 ASYVL
+303 
-308 GDVTAGKPNWGVV
+308 
-321 NINGGSVVEGNCLY
+321 
-335 NTVPANACGASV
+335 NACSPAPIAVYQLDEAQWNGQVGQVKNSV
-347 LPSAV
+347 S
-352 ALYHLEEQVWDGRAN
+352 DT
-367 EVLDASGNSLH
+367 LH
-378 GRAVNGAVTAIATPA
+378 GRAINGATTNNTAPA
-393 LPTLNNLGTCGY
+393 LPVDLNNMGTCGY
-405 GVFNKSSNQYLEIP
+405 GVFIGNQNQYVDIP
-419 DSPLLDFEQT
+419 HNQQLSFSER
-429 LTISTWV
+429 LTVSAWV
-436 YPKDYPNS
+436 YPVSRPTGDGLHTIVAKD
-444 GLMSIVSKDGNYEFH
+444 DNYEFH
-459 LDSSGRVYWYWEIQG
+459 LDSQGRVYWYW
-474 AGYHVLTSTKSI
+474 ATSNNNANSLRTTQSI
-486 PKNKWSHITIRYDR
+486 PLNTWSHITIRYDR
-500 NRSNQRQAIFING
+500 NLSGNQRQRIYING
-513 QLDSSNNIFGRL
+513 VAVASNNDSRAL
-525 RTNNLP
+525 RTNTLNLE
-531 LQIGQ
+531 IGR
-536 DQNFSG
+536 DFNFDSRSFNG
-542 RAFDGFI
+542 RI
-549 DEVQIFSQALSN
+549 DEVTIYGSALTDE
-561 AQILQLYRQRHLCG
+561 QILSLYNQRHSCG
-575 GHIPQCFSDDFNRSE
+575 GDIPQCFSDDFNRPNLE
-590 LGQDWVAFK
+590 QDWVPFT
-599 SIGNFTPRIVDNRLR
+599 SSGNFTPRVVSNRLR

-890 ATGGWVNGSTLTLNN
+890 TTGGWVNGPTLTLNN

-953 NFLDSGFIVDVP
+953 NFADSGFIVDVP

-1004 EYLNPTANNSGFQS
+1004 EYLNPAANNSGFQS
-1018 VTVGV
+1018 VSVGV

-1067 GSGDEQD
+1067 GSGDEQG
-1074 LLLEGQDSFIRVPK
+1074 LLLEGEDSFIRVPR
-1088 ALVLSAKSFYDSDG
+1088 ALVLSANHSYNPTHQNGQCSAEDI
-1102 KCAAADMSC
+1102 SC
-1111 NVFARADENFD
+1111 NVFARADENFY

-1127 EAVVADPVDASD
+1127 VVAAPIEDNDFTNN
-1139 DLTIHNYQQQNI
+1139 LTAYNYQQQNI

-1207 LASANLPIAVTSTGS
+1207 LASANLPIDVVSTGP

-1243 CSTGGQPFTYLGQ
+1243 CSTGGQPFIYLGQ

-1299 DAANDLSIVFTN
+1299 DTANNLSIVFTN

-1366 YRPNASPLCSGYTFS
+1366 YRPNASPLCSGYTFPP
-1381 HIDGA
+1381 IDGA

-1445 NNGYT
+1445 NNGYN

-1469 NLNSGKRAI
+1469 NLNSGQRAI

-1501 LLWLAEDKDGDGNFD
+1501 LLWLAEDKDGDGSFD
-1516 QTTQGRAQFGLY
+1516 QTTQGRVQFGLY

>member
-1 MSRIALALLVLLASF
+1 MSA
-16 PSDARDYQ
+16 
-24 LSATNAD
+24 
-31 LPTCSSNN
+31 NN
-39 WQQGISGGIRTYH
+39 
-52 CVNGSVSLSSGDNI
+52 
-66 TATSQAIL
+66 
-74 SADAGFS
+74 
-81 FAGSNIIGSST
+81 
-92 TVVDLVSSS
+92 
-101 GSTTWQESNN
+101 
-111 RLFGNYRAADT
+111 
-122 PVTLNNVD
+122 PVTFN
-130 VQGAITTG
+130 
-138 GAITIQSGSVSGD
+138 SV
-151 VRSNN
+151 
-156 HGIRLKNTNVQ
+156 TMT
-167 GAVFANGDIVV
+167 
-178 DGSSVSGSIE
+178 SGSISGSNRFNASNS
-188 TPNNALTII
+188 TLGSLSNPISVTTNSNDITINN
-197 DSTITGNLT
+197 ST
-206 ANGDIIV
+206 V
-213 TRSDVS
+213 Y
-219 GNITTPNNAL
+219 
-229 MVTDSTIKGSLT
+229 GSLT
-241 ANGDIIVTRSDV
+241 VNNPGGVV
-253 SGNIT
+253 QV
-258 TPNNS
+258 NNS
-263 VTITGANVVGSVSA
+263 
-277 NGNVVIDNTSVTGN
+277 SVTGSC
-291 LTSTSNQVTLNN
+291 LPRSNPL
-303 ASYVL
+303 
-308 GDVTAGKPNWGVV
+308 
-321 NINGGSVVEGNCLY
+321 
-335 NTVPANACGASV
+335 NACSPAPIAVYQLDEAQWNGQVGQVKNSV
-347 LPSAV
+347 S
-352 ALYHLEEQVWDGRAN
+352 DT
-367 EVLDASGNSLH
+367 LH
-378 GRAVNGAVTAIATPA
+378 GRAINGATTNNTAPA
-393 LPTLNNLGTCGY
+393 LPVDLNNMGTCGY
-405 GVFNKSSNQYLEIP
+405 GVFIGNQNQYVDIP
-419 DSPLLDFEQT
+419 HNQQLSFSER
-429 LTISTWV
+429 LTVSAWV
-436 YPKDYPNS
+436 YPVSRPTGDGLHTIVAKD
-444 GLMSIVSKDGNYEFH
+444 DNYEFH
-459 LDSSGRVYWYWEIQG
+459 LDSQGRVYWYW
-474 AGYHVLTSTKSI
+474 ATSNNNANSLRTTQSI
-486 PKNKWSHITIRYDR
+486 PLNTWSHITIRYDR
-500 NRSNQRQAIFING
+500 NLSDNQRQRIYING
-513 QLDSSNNIFGRL
+513 VAVASNNDSRALKTNTLNLEIGR
-525 RTNNLP
+525 
-531 LQIGQ
+531 
-536 DQNFSG
+536 DFNFDSRSFNG
-542 RAFDGFI
+542 RI
-549 DEVQIFSQALSN
+549 DEVTIYGSALTDE
-561 AQILQLYRQRHLCG
+561 QILSLYNQRHSCG
-575 GHIPQCFSDDFNRSE
+575 GDIPQCFSDDFNRPNLE
-590 LGQDWVAFK
+590 QDWVPFT
-599 SIGNFTPRIVDNRLR
+599 SSGNFTPRVVSNRLR

-890 ATGGWVNGSTLTLNN
+890 ATGGWVNGPTLTLNN

-953 NFLDSGFIVDVP
+953 NFLDSGFVVDVP

-1004 EYLNPTANNSGFQS
+1004 DYLEPSSGSSGFK
-1018 VTVGV
+1018 VLPVVV
-1023 NGTPIGQSANNATSI
+1023 NGTNVGQSANNAQPINLT
-1038 SLNFNQNGEASFPI
+1038 FDQNGTAAFTV
-1052 SYREVGSL
+1052 SYREAGNV
-1060 ALHARFT
+1060 ALNARFT

-1074 LLLEGQDSFIRVPK
+1074 LLLEGQASFIRVPK
-1088 ALVLSAKSFYDSDG
+1088 ALVLNAKSFYNSDG
-1102 KCAAADMSC
+1102 QCPAANMSC

-1151 ALQHTLVQPSAGQ
+1151 ALQHTLVQPSTGQ

-1207 LASANLPIAVTSTGS
+1207 LASANLPIDVVSTGP

-1243 CSTGGQPFTYLGQ
+1243 CSTGAQPFTYLGQ

-1268 QPKSGSGSDTLNYL
+1268 QPKSANNADTQNYL
-1282 IGDWWRYENS
+1282 IDPWWRYNNQ
-1292 WTERDYS
+1292 WNGRTYS
-1299 DAANDLSIVFTN
+1299 DSANGVNLGFDNLQTSPISRQALNNSGIVLT
-1311 QLDEPVT
+1311 
-1318 RQTASTSGVI
+1318 
-1328 LDGERLSYQKPLQ
+1328 GERVWYE
-1341 PKPVFNAAFNL
+1341 KPVQLKEVFKAAFDLTLNASNL
-1352 TLSASDLTDQDGVC
+1352 TDLDGVC
-1366 YRPNASPLCSGYTFS
+1366 YRLDATSPCLGFVFS
-1381 HIDGA
+1381 NIDQT
-1386 MPLYW
+1386 MSLYW

-1469 NLNSGKRAI
+1469 NLNSGQRSI
-1478 RFSAPGAGAR
+1478 RFSAPGAGAL

-1501 LLWLAEDKDGDGNFD
+1501 LLWLAEDKDGDNNFD

>member
-1 MSRIALALLVLLASF
+1 MINYKWLIGLILFSSTV
-16 PSDARDYQ
+16 
-24 LSATNAD
+24 SAQQYN
-31 LPTCSSNN
+31 LSNN
-39 WQQGISGGIRTYH
+39 QYPPCNTSWQKSGNTYT
-52 CVNGSVSLSSGDNI
+52 CTGDGKVTLNNGDVIIANIESTLVANNGFELRGNVIGSQTNRINLQANYGHIQTVTTQTSTMYGNI
-66 TATSQAIL
+66 TATS
-74 SADAGFS
+74 
-81 FAGSNIIGSST
+81 SNI
-92 TVVDLVSSS
+92 DLSYLS
-101 GSTTWQESNN
+101 
-111 RLFGNYRAADT
+111 LFGNIT
-122 PVTLNNVD
+122 SGGVITLNSGVVEGNVISLNKSVNINNVNFSGD
-130 VQGAITTG
+130 IRGNDAVNITG
-138 GAITIQSGSVSGD
+138 GTY
-151 VRSNN
+151 
-156 HGIRLKNTNVQ
+156 
-167 GAVFANGDIVV
+167 
-178 DGSSVSGSIE
+178 
-188 TPNNALTII
+188 
-197 DSTITGNLT
+197 
-206 ANGDIIV
+206 
-213 TRSDVS
+213 S
-219 GNITTPNNAL
+219 GNITMSANNP
-229 MVTDSTIKGSLT
+229 VTFNSVTMTSGSISGSNRFNASNSTLGSLSNPISVTTNSNDITINNSTVYGSLT
-241 ANGDIIVTRSDV
+241 VNNPGGVV
-253 SGNIT
+253 QV
-258 TPNNS
+258 NNS
-263 VTITGANVVGSVSA
+263 
-277 NGNVVIDNTSVTGN
+277 SVTGSC
-291 LTSTSNQVTLNN
+291 LPRSNPL
-303 ASYVL
+303 
-308 GDVTAGKPNWGVV
+308 
-321 NINGGSVVEGNCLY
+321 
-335 NTVPANACGASV
+335 NACSPAPIAVYQLDEAQWNGQVGQVKNSV
-347 LPSAV
+347 S
-352 ALYHLEEQVWDGRAN
+352 DT
-367 EVLDASGNSLH
+367 LH
-378 GRAVNGAVTAIATPA
+378 GRAINGATTNNTAPA
-393 LPTLNNLGTCGY
+393 LPVDLNNMGTCGY
-405 GVFNKSSNQYLEIP
+405 GVFIGNQNQYVDIP
-419 DSPLLDFEQT
+419 HNQQLSFSER
-429 LTISTWV
+429 LTVSAWV
-436 YPKDYPNS
+436 YPVSRPTGDGLHTIVAKD
-444 GLMSIVSKDGNYEFH
+444 DNYEFH
-459 LDSSGRVYWYWEIQG
+459 LDSQGRVYWYW
-474 AGYHVLTSTKSI
+474 ATSNNNANSLRTTQSI
-486 PKNKWSHITIRYDR
+486 PLNTWSHITIRYDR
-500 NRSNQRQAIFING
+500 NLSGNQRQRIYING
-513 QLDSSNNIFGRL
+513 VAVASNNDSRAL
-525 RTNNLP
+525 RTNTLNLE
-531 LQIGQ
+531 IGR
-536 DQNFSG
+536 DFNFDSRSFNG
-542 RAFDGFI
+542 RI
-549 DEVQIFSQALSN
+549 DEVTIYGSALTDE
-561 AQILQLYRQRHLCG
+561 QILSLYNQRHSCG
-575 GHIPQCFSDDFNRSE
+575 GDIPQCFSDDFNRPNLE
-590 LGQDWVAFK
+590 QDWVPFT
-599 SIGNFTPRIVDNRLR
+599 SSGNFTPRVVSNRLR

-851 QALTCDV
+851 QALTCEV

-890 ATGGWVNGSTLTLNN
+890 ATGGWVNGPTLTLNN

-953 NFLDSGFIVDVP
+953 NFLDSGFVVDVP

-1004 EYLNPTANNSGFQS
+1004 DYLEPSSGSSGFK
-1018 VTVGV
+1018 VLPVVV
-1023 NGTPIGQSANNATSI
+1023 NGTNVGQSANNAQPINLT
-1038 SLNFNQNGEASFPI
+1038 FDQNGTAAFTV
-1052 SYREVGSL
+1052 SYREAGNV
-1060 ALHARFT
+1060 ALNARFT

-1074 LLLEGQDSFIRVPK
+1074 LLLEGQASFIRVPK
-1088 ALVLSAKSFYDSDG
+1088 ALVLNAKSFYNSDG
-1102 KCAAADMSC
+1102 QCPAANMSC

-1127 EAVVADPVDASD
+1127 EAVVADPADASD

-1164 SGVLGVNE
+1164 LGVLGVNE

-1222 IGRFIPAYFDVSPMT
+1222 IGRFIPAYFSVSPMSN
-1237 VTLAAA
+1237 VTLDAA
-1243 CSTGGQPFTYLGQ
+1243 CKTGNAFSYLGQ
-1256 PFSYANNPGLYL
+1256 PFEYSNSPGLYL
-1268 QPKSGSGSDTLNYL
+1268 QPKSANNADTQNYL
-1282 IGDWWRYENS
+1282 IDPWWRYNNQ
-1292 WTERDYS
+1292 WNGRTYS
-1299 DAANDLSIVFTN
+1299 DSANGVNLGFDNLQTSPISRQALNNSGIVLN
-1311 QLDEPVT
+1311 
-1318 RQTASTSGVI
+1318 
-1328 LDGERLSYQKPLQ
+1328 GERVWYQKPLQ
-1341 PKPVFNAAFNL
+1341 PKPVFNSAFDL
-1352 TLSASDLTDQDGVC
+1352 TLNASNLTDQDGVC
-1366 YRPNASPLCSGYTFS
+1366 YRQNASSPCLGYTFS

-1445 NNGYT
+1445 DNGYT

-1469 NLNSGKRAI
+1469 NLNSGQRAI

-1501 LLWLAEDKDGDGNFD
+1501 LLWLAEDKDGDNNFD

>member
-1 MSRIALALLVLLASF
+1 MSA
-16 PSDARDYQ
+16 
-24 LSATNAD
+24 
-31 LPTCSSNN
+31 NN
-39 WQQGISGGIRTYH
+39 
-52 CVNGSVSLSSGDNI
+52 
-66 TATSQAIL
+66 
-74 SADAGFS
+74 
-81 FAGSNIIGSST
+81 
-92 TVVDLVSSS
+92 
-101 GSTTWQESNN
+101 
-111 RLFGNYRAADT
+111 
-122 PVTLNNVD
+122 PVTFN
-130 VQGAITTG
+130 
-138 GAITIQSGSVSGD
+138 SV
-151 VRSNN
+151 
-156 HGIRLKNTNVQ
+156 TMT
-167 GAVFANGDIVV
+167 
-178 DGSSVSGSIE
+178 SGSISGSNRFNASNS
-188 TPNNALTII
+188 TLGSLSNPISVTTNSNDITINN
-197 DSTITGNLT
+197 ST
-206 ANGDIIV
+206 V
-213 TRSDVS
+213 Y
-219 GNITTPNNAL
+219 
-229 MVTDSTIKGSLT
+229 GSLT
-241 ANGDIIVTRSDV
+241 VNNPGGVV
-253 SGNIT
+253 QV
-258 TPNNS
+258 NNS
-263 VTITGANVVGSVSA
+263 
-277 NGNVVIDNTSVTGN
+277 SVTGSC
-291 LTSTSNQVTLNN
+291 LPRSNPL
-303 ASYVL
+303 
-308 GDVTAGKPNWGVV
+308 
-321 NINGGSVVEGNCLY
+321 
-335 NTVPANACGASV
+335 NACSPAPIAVYQLDEAQWNGQVGQVKNSV
-347 LPSAV
+347 S
-352 ALYHLEEQVWDGRAN
+352 DT
-367 EVLDASGNSLH
+367 LH
-378 GRAVNGAVTAIATPA
+378 GRAINGATTNNTAPA
-393 LPTLNNLGTCGY
+393 LPVDLNNMGTCGY
-405 GVFNKSSNQYLEIP
+405 GVFIGNQNQYVDIP
-419 DSPLLDFEQT
+419 HNQQLSFSER
-429 LTISTWV
+429 LTVSAWV
-436 YPKDYPNS
+436 YPVSRPTGDGLHTIVAKD
-444 GLMSIVSKDGNYEFH
+444 DNYEFH
-459 LDSSGRVYWYWEIQG
+459 LDSQGRVYWYW
-474 AGYHVLTSTKSI
+474 ATSNNNANSLRTTQSI
-486 PKNKWSHITIRYDR
+486 PLNTWSHITIRYDR
-500 NRSNQRQAIFING
+500 NLSGNQRQRIYING
-513 QLDSSNNIFGRL
+513 VAVASNNDSRAL
-525 RTNNLP
+525 RTNTLNLE
-531 LQIGQ
+531 IGR
-536 DQNFSG
+536 DFNFDSRSFNG
-542 RAFDGFI
+542 RI
-549 DEVQIFSQALSN
+549 DEVTIYGSALTDE
-561 AQILQLYRQRHLCG
+561 QILSLYNQRHSCG
-575 GHIPQCFSDDFNRSE
+575 GDIPQCFSDDFNRPNLE
-590 LGQDWVAFK
+590 QDWVPFT
-599 SIGNFTPRIVDNRLR
+599 SSGNFTPRVVSNRLR

-953 NFLDSGFIVDVP
+953 NFADSGFIVDVP

-1004 EYLNPTANNSGFQS
+1004 DYLEPSSGSSGFK
-1018 VTVGV
+1018 VLPVVV
-1023 NGTPIGQSANNATSI
+1023 NGTNVGQSANNAQPINLT
-1038 SLNFNQNGEASFPI
+1038 FDQNGTAAFTV
-1052 SYREVGSL
+1052 SYREAGNV
-1060 ALHARFT
+1060 ALNARFT

-1074 LLLEGQDSFIRVPK
+1074 LLLEGQASFIRVPK

-1151 ALQHTLVQPSAGQ
+1151 ALQHTLVEPLAGQ
-1164 SGVLGVNE
+1164 PGVLGVNE
-1172 YTHLLGGTTTVAQ
+1172 YTHLLGGTRPVEQ

-1207 LASANLPIAVTSTGS
+1207 LANANLPIDVVSTGP

-1366 YRPNASPLCSGYTFS
+1366 YRPNASPLCSGYTFPP
-1381 HIDGA
+1381 IDGA

-1469 NLNSGKRAI
+1469 NLNSGQRAI

>member
-1 MSRIALALLVLLASF
+1 MINYKWLIGLILFSSTV
-16 PSDARDYQ
+16 
-24 LSATNAD
+24 SAQQYN
-31 LPTCSSNN
+31 LSNN
-39 WQQGISGGIRTYH
+39 QYPPCNTSWQKSGNTYT
-52 CVNGSVSLSSGDNI
+52 CTGDGKVTLNNGDVIIANIESTLVANNGFELRGNVIGSQTNRINLQANYGHIQTVTTQTSIMYGNI
-66 TATSQAIL
+66 TATS
-74 SADAGFS
+74 
-81 FAGSNIIGSST
+81 SNI
-92 TVVDLVSSS
+92 DLSYLS
-101 GSTTWQESNN
+101 
-111 RLFGNYRAADT
+111 LFGNIT
-122 PVTLNNVD
+122 SGGVITLNSGVVEGNVISLNKSVNINNVNFSGD
-130 VQGAITTG
+130 IRGNDAVNITG
-138 GAITIQSGSVSGD
+138 GTY
-151 VRSNN
+151 
-156 HGIRLKNTNVQ
+156 
-167 GAVFANGDIVV
+167 
-178 DGSSVSGSIE
+178 
-188 TPNNALTII
+188 
-197 DSTITGNLT
+197 
-206 ANGDIIV
+206 
-213 TRSDVS
+213 S
-219 GNITTPNNAL
+219 GNITMSANNP
-229 MVTDSTIKGSLT
+229 VTFNSVTMTSGSISGSNRFNASNSTLGSLSNPISVTTNSNDITINNSTVYGSLT
-241 ANGDIIVTRSDV
+241 VNNPGGVV
-253 SGNIT
+253 QV
-258 TPNNS
+258 NNS
-263 VTITGANVVGSVSA
+263 
-277 NGNVVIDNTSVTGN
+277 SVTGSC
-291 LTSTSNQVTLNN
+291 LPRSNPL
-303 ASYVL
+303 
-308 GDVTAGKPNWGVV
+308 
-321 NINGGSVVEGNCLY
+321 
-335 NTVPANACGASV
+335 NACSPAPIAVYQLDEAQWNGQVGQVKNSV
-347 LPSAV
+347 S
-352 ALYHLEEQVWDGRAN
+352 DT
-367 EVLDASGNSLH
+367 LH
-378 GRAVNGAVTAIATPA
+378 GRAINGATTNNTAPA
-393 LPTLNNLGTCGY
+393 LPVDLNNMGTCGY
-405 GVFNKSSNQYLEIP
+405 GVFIGNQNQYVDIP
-419 DSPLLDFEQT
+419 HNQQLSFSER
-429 LTISTWV
+429 LTVSAWV
-436 YPKDYPNS
+436 YPVSRPTGDGLHTIVAKD
-444 GLMSIVSKDGNYEFH
+444 DNYEFH
-459 LDSSGRVYWYWEIQG
+459 LDSQGRVYWYW
-474 AGYHVLTSTKSI
+474 ATSNNNANSLRTTQSI
-486 PKNKWSHITIRYDR
+486 PLNTWSHITIRYDR
-500 NRSNQRQAIFING
+500 NLSGNQRQRIYING
-513 QLDSSNNIFGRL
+513 VAVASNNDSRAL
-525 RTNNLP
+525 RTNTLNLE
-531 LQIGQ
+531 IGR
-536 DQNFSG
+536 DFNFDSRSFNG
-542 RAFDGFI
+542 RI
-549 DEVQIFSQALSN
+549 DEVTIYGSALTDE
-561 AQILQLYRQRHLCG
+561 QILSLYNQRHSCG
-575 GHIPQCFSDDFNRSE
+575 GDIPQCFSDDFNRPNLE
-590 LGQDWVAFK
+590 QDWVPFT
-599 SIGNFTPRIVDNRLR
+599 SSGNFTPRVVSNRLR

-890 ATGGWVNGSTLTLNN
+890 ATGGWVNGPTLTLNN

-953 NFLDSGFIVDVP
+953 NFADSGFIVDAP

-1004 EYLNPTANNSGFQS
+1004 DYLEPSSGSSGFK
-1018 VTVGV
+1018 VLPVVV
-1023 NGTPIGQSANNATSI
+1023 NGTNVGQSANNAQPINLT
-1038 SLNFNQNGEASFPI
+1038 FDQNGTAAFTV
-1052 SYREVGSL
+1052 SYREAGNV
-1060 ALHARFT
+1060 ALNARFT

-1074 LLLEGQDSFIRVPK
+1074 LLLEGQASFIRVPK
-1088 ALVLSAKSFYDSDG
+1088 ALVLNAKSFYNSDG
-1102 KCAAADMSC
+1102 QCPAANMSC

-1151 ALQHTLVQPSAGQ
+1151 ALQHTLVQPSTGQ

-1172 YTHLLGGTTTVAQ
+1172 YTHLQGGTTTVAQ

-1207 LASANLPIAVTSTGS
+1207 LASANLPIDVVSTGP

-1299 DAANDLSIVFTN
+1299 DAANNLSIVFTN

-1366 YRPNASPLCSGYTFS
+1366 YRPNASPLCSGYTFPP
-1381 HIDGA
+1381 IDGA

-1391 GKLVIQDV
+1391 GKLVIQYV

-1445 NNGYT
+1445 NNGYN

-1469 NLNSGKRAI
+1469 NLNSGQRAI

>member
-1 MSRIALALLVLLASF
+1 MSA
-16 PSDARDYQ
+16 
-24 LSATNAD
+24 
-31 LPTCSSNN
+31 NN
-39 WQQGISGGIRTYH
+39 
-52 CVNGSVSLSSGDNI
+52 
-66 TATSQAIL
+66 
-74 SADAGFS
+74 
-81 FAGSNIIGSST
+81 
-92 TVVDLVSSS
+92 
-101 GSTTWQESNN
+101 
-111 RLFGNYRAADT
+111 
-122 PVTLNNVD
+122 PVTFN
-130 VQGAITTG
+130 
-138 GAITIQSGSVSGD
+138 SV
-151 VRSNN
+151 
-156 HGIRLKNTNVQ
+156 TMT
-167 GAVFANGDIVV
+167 
-178 DGSSVSGSIE
+178 SGSISGSNRFNASNS
-188 TPNNALTII
+188 TLGSLSNPISVTTNSNDITINN
-197 DSTITGNLT
+197 ST
-206 ANGDIIV
+206 V
-213 TRSDVS
+213 Y
-219 GNITTPNNAL
+219 
-229 MVTDSTIKGSLT
+229 GSLT
-241 ANGDIIVTRSDV
+241 V
-253 SGNIT
+253 
-258 TPNNS
+258 NNS
-263 VTITGANVVGSVSA
+263 GGVVQVNNS
-277 NGNVVIDNTSVTGN
+277 SVTGSC
-291 LTSTSNQVTLNN
+291 LPRSNPL
-303 ASYVL
+303 
-308 GDVTAGKPNWGVV
+308 
-321 NINGGSVVEGNCLY
+321 
-335 NTVPANACGASV
+335 NACSPAPIAVYQLDEAQWNGQVGQVKNSV
-347 LPSAV
+347 S
-352 ALYHLEEQVWDGRAN
+352 DT
-367 EVLDASGNSLH
+367 LH
-378 GRAVNGAVTAIATPA
+378 GRAINGATTNNTAPA
-393 LPTLNNLGTCGY
+393 LPVDLNNMGTCGY
-405 GVFNKSSNQYLEIP
+405 GVFIGNQNQYVDIP
-419 DSPLLDFEQT
+419 HNQQLSFSER
-429 LTISTWV
+429 LTVSAWV
-436 YPKDYPNS
+436 YPVSRPTGDGLHTIVAKD
-444 GLMSIVSKDGNYEFH
+444 DNYEFH
-459 LDSSGRVYWYWEIQG
+459 LDSQGRVYWYW
-474 AGYHVLTSTKSI
+474 ATSNNNANSLRTTQSI
-486 PKNKWSHITIRYDR
+486 PLNTWSHITIRYDR
-500 NRSNQRQAIFING
+500 NLSGNQRQRIYING
-513 QLDSSNNIFGRL
+513 VAVASNNDSRAL
-525 RTNNLP
+525 RTNTLNLE
-531 LQIGQ
+531 IGR
-536 DQNFSG
+536 DFNFDSRSFNG
-542 RAFDGFI
+542 RI
-549 DEVQIFSQALSN
+549 DEVTIYGSALTDE
-561 AQILQLYRQRHLCG
+561 QILSLYNQRHSCG
-575 GHIPQCFSDDFNRSE
+575 GEIPQCFSDDFNRPNLE
-590 LGQDWVAFK
+590 QDWVPFT
-599 SIGNFTPRIVDNRLR
+599 SSGNFTPRVVSNRLR

-840 QINHFRITLPQ
+840 QVNHFRITLPQ

-890 ATGGWVNGSTLTLNN
+890 ATGGWVNGPTLTLNN

-939 SYNGSDFSANNCTV
+939 SYNGSDFSVNNCTV
-953 NFLDSGFIVDVP
+953 NFADSGFIVDVP

-1004 EYLNPTANNSGFQS
+1004 DYLEPSSGSSGFK
-1018 VTVGV
+1018 VLPVVV
-1023 NGTPIGQSANNATSI
+1023 NGTNVGQSANNAQPINLT
-1038 SLNFNQNGEASFPI
+1038 FDQNGTAAFTV
-1052 SYREVGSL
+1052 SYREAGNV
-1060 ALHARFT
+1060 ALNARFT

-1151 ALQHTLVQPSAGQ
+1151 ALQHTLVQPSTGQ

-1222 IGRFIPAYFDVSPMT
+1222 IGRFIPAYFSVSPMSN
-1237 VTLAAA
+1237 VTLDAA
-1243 CSTGGQPFTYLGQ
+1243 CKTGNAFSYLGQ
-1256 PFSYANNPGLYL
+1256 PFEYSNSPGLYL
-1268 QPKSGSGSDTLNYL
+1268 QPKSANNADTQNYL
-1282 IGDWWRYENS
+1282 IDPWWRYNNQ
-1292 WTERDYS
+1292 WNGRTYS
-1299 DAANDLSIVFTN
+1299 DSANGVNLGFDNLQTSPISRQALNNSGIVLN
-1311 QLDEPVT
+1311 
-1318 RQTASTSGVI
+1318 
-1328 LDGERLSYQKPLQ
+1328 GERVWYQKPLQ
-1341 PKPVFNAAFNL
+1341 PKPVFNSAFDL
-1352 TLSASDLTDQDGVC
+1352 TLNASNLTDQDGVC
-1366 YRPNASPLCSGYTFS
+1366 YRQNASSPCLGYTFS

-1404 QALEQPIYVEHFT
+1404 QALEQPMYVEHFT

-1469 NLNSGKRAI
+1469 NLNSGQRSI
-1478 RFSAPGAGAR
+1478 RFSAPGAGAL

>member
-1 MSRIALALLVLLASF
+1 MINYKWLIGLILFSSTV
-16 PSDARDYQ
+16 
-24 LSATNAD
+24 SAQQYN
-31 LPTCSSNN
+31 LSNN
-39 WQQGISGGIRTYH
+39 QYPPCNTSWQKSGNTYT
-52 CVNGSVSLSSGDNI
+52 CTGDGKVTLNNGDVIIANIESTLVANNGFELRGNVIGSQTNRINLQANYGHIQTVTTQTSTMYGNI
-66 TATSQAIL
+66 TAT
-74 SADAGFS
+74 
-81 FAGSNIIGSST
+81 GSNI
-92 TVVDLVSSS
+92 DLSYLS
-101 GSTTWQESNN
+101 
-111 RLFGNYRAADT
+111 LFGNIT
-122 PVTLNNVD
+122 SGGVITLNSGVVEGNVISLNKSVNINNVNFSGD
-130 VQGAITTG
+130 IRGNDAVNITG
-138 GAITIQSGSVSGD
+138 GTY
-151 VRSNN
+151 
-156 HGIRLKNTNVQ
+156 
-167 GAVFANGDIVV
+167 
-178 DGSSVSGSIE
+178 
-188 TPNNALTII
+188 
-197 DSTITGNLT
+197 
-206 ANGDIIV
+206 
-213 TRSDVS
+213 S
-219 GNITTPNNAL
+219 GNITMSANNP
-229 MVTDSTIKGSLT
+229 VTFNSVTMTSGSISGSNRFNASNSTLGSLSNPISVTTNSNDITINNSTVYGSLT
-241 ANGDIIVTRSDV
+241 VNNPGGVV
-253 SGNIT
+253 QV
-258 TPNNS
+258 NNS
-263 VTITGANVVGSVSA
+263 
-277 NGNVVIDNTSVTGN
+277 SVTGSC
-291 LTSTSNQVTLNN
+291 LPRSNPL
-303 ASYVL
+303 
-308 GDVTAGKPNWGVV
+308 
-321 NINGGSVVEGNCLY
+321 
-335 NTVPANACGASV
+335 NACSPAPIAVYQLDEAQWNGQVGQVKNSV
-347 LPSAV
+347 S
-352 ALYHLEEQVWDGRAN
+352 DT
-367 EVLDASGNSLH
+367 LH
-378 GRAVNGAVTAIATPA
+378 GRAINGATTNNTAPA
-393 LPTLNNLGTCGY
+393 LPVDLNNMGTCGY
-405 GVFNKSSNQYLEIP
+405 GVFIGNQNQYVDIP
-419 DSPLLDFEQT
+419 HNQQLSFSER
-429 LTISTWV
+429 LTVSAWV
-436 YPKDYPNS
+436 YPVSRPTGDGLHTIVAKD
-444 GLMSIVSKDGNYEFH
+444 DNYEFH
-459 LDSSGRVYWYWEIQG
+459 LDSQGRVYWYW
-474 AGYHVLTSTKSI
+474 ATSNNNANSLRTTQSI
-486 PKNKWSHITIRYDR
+486 PLNTWSHITIRYDR
-500 NRSNQRQAIFING
+500 NLSGNQRQRIYING
-513 QLDSSNNIFGRL
+513 VAVASNNDSRAL
-525 RTNNLP
+525 RTNTLNLE
-531 LQIGQ
+531 IGR
-536 DQNFSG
+536 DFNFDSRSFNG
-542 RAFDGFI
+542 RI
-549 DEVQIFSQALSN
+549 DEVTIYGSALTDE
-561 AQILQLYRQRHLCG
+561 QILSLYNQRHSCG
-575 GHIPQCFSDDFNRSE
+575 GDIPQCFSDDFNRPNLE
-590 LGQDWVAFK
+590 QDWVPFT
-599 SIGNFTPRIVDNRLR
+599 SSGNFTPRVVSNRLR

-953 NFLDSGFIVDVP
+953 NFLDSGFVVDVP

-1004 EYLNPTANNSGFQS
+1004 DYLEPSSGSSGFK
-1018 VTVGV
+1018 VLPVVV
-1023 NGTPIGQSANNATSI
+1023 NGTNVGQSANNAQPINLT
-1038 SLNFNQNGEASFPI
+1038 FDQNGTAAFTV
-1052 SYREVGSL
+1052 SYREAGNV
-1060 ALHARFT
+1060 ALNARFT

-1074 LLLEGQDSFIRVPK
+1074 LLLEGQASFIRVPK
-1088 ALVLSAKSFYDSDG
+1088 ALVLNAKSFYNSDG
-1102 KCAAADMSC
+1102 QCPAANMSC

-1151 ALQHTLVQPSAGQ
+1151 ALQHTLVQPSTGQ

-1172 YTHLLGGTTTVAQ
+1172 YTHLQGGTTTVAQ

-1207 LASANLPIAVTSTGS
+1207 LASANLPIDVVSTGP

-1299 DAANDLSIVFTN
+1299 DAANNLSIVFTN

-1366 YRPNASPLCSGYTFS
+1366 YRPNASPLCSGYTFPP
-1381 HIDGA
+1381 IDGA

-1425 EDSCTALPAITGFTL
+1425 EDSCTALPAISGFTL

-1469 NLNSGKRAI
+1469 NLNSGQRAI

-1501 LLWLAEDKDGDGNFD
+1501 LLWLAEDKDGDNNFD

>member
-1 MSRIALALLVLLASF
+1 MINYKWLIGLILFSSTV
-16 PSDARDYQ
+16 
-24 LSATNAD
+24 SAQQYN
-31 LPTCSSNN
+31 LSNN
-39 WQQGISGGIRTYH
+39 QYPPCNTSWQKSGNTYT
-52 CVNGSVSLSSGDNI
+52 CTGDGKVTLNNGDVIIANIESTLVANNGFELRGNVIGSQTNRINLQANYGHIQTVTTQTSTMYGNI
-66 TATSQAIL
+66 TATS
-74 SADAGFS
+74 
-81 FAGSNIIGSST
+81 SNI
-92 TVVDLVSSS
+92 DLSYLS
-101 GSTTWQESNN
+101 
-111 RLFGNYRAADT
+111 LFGNIT
-122 PVTLNNVD
+122 SGGVITLNSGVVEGNV
-130 VQGAITTG
+130 I
-138 GAITIQSGSVSGD
+138 SLNKSVNINNVNFSGD
-151 VRSNN
+151 VRGND
-156 HGIRLKNTNVQ
+156 
-167 GAVFANGDIVV
+167 AVN
-178 DGSSVSGSIE
+178 
-188 TPNNALTII
+188 
-197 DSTITGNLT
+197 ITGGT
-206 ANGDIIV
+206 Y
-213 TRSDVS
+213 S
-219 GNITTPNNAL
+219 GNITMSANNP
-229 MVTDSTIKGSLT
+229 VTFNSVTMTSGSISGSNRFNASNSTLGSLSNPISVTTNSNDITINNSTVYGSLT
-241 ANGDIIVTRSDV
+241 VNNPGGVV
-253 SGNIT
+253 QV
-258 TPNNS
+258 NNS
-263 VTITGANVVGSVSA
+263 
-277 NGNVVIDNTSVTGN
+277 SVTGSC
-291 LTSTSNQVTLNN
+291 LPRSNPL
-303 ASYVL
+303 
-308 GDVTAGKPNWGVV
+308 
-321 NINGGSVVEGNCLY
+321 
-335 NTVPANACGASV
+335 NACSPAPIAVYQLDEAQWNGQVGQVKNSV
-347 LPSAV
+347 S
-352 ALYHLEEQVWDGRAN
+352 DT
-367 EVLDASGNSLH
+367 LH
-378 GRAVNGAVTAIATPA
+378 GRAINGATTNNTAPA
-393 LPTLNNLGTCGY
+393 LPVDLNNMGTCGY
-405 GVFNKSSNQYLEIP
+405 GVFIGNQNQYVDIP
-419 DSPLLDFEQT
+419 HNQQLSFSER
-429 LTISTWV
+429 LTVSAWV
-436 YPKDYPNS
+436 YPVSRPTGDGLHTIVAKD
-444 GLMSIVSKDGNYEFH
+444 DNYEFH
-459 LDSSGRVYWYWEIQG
+459 LDSQGRVYWYW
-474 AGYHVLTSTKSI
+474 ATSNNNANSLRTTQSI
-486 PKNKWSHITIRYDR
+486 PLNTWSHITIRYDR
-500 NRSNQRQAIFING
+500 NLSDNQRQRIYING
-513 QLDSSNNIFGRL
+513 VAVASNNDSRALKTNTLNLEIGR
-525 RTNNLP
+525 
-531 LQIGQ
+531 
-536 DQNFSG
+536 DFNFYSRSFNG
-542 RAFDGFI
+542 RI
-549 DEVQIFSQALSN
+549 DEVTIYGSALTDE
-561 AQILQLYRQRHLCG
+561 QILSLYNQRHSCG
-575 GHIPQCFSDDFNRSE
+575 GDIPQCFSDDFNRPNLE
-590 LGQDWVAFK
+590 QDWVPFT
-599 SIGNFTPRIVDNRLR
+599 SSGNFTPRVVSNRLR

-890 ATGGWVNGSTLTLNN
+890 ATGGWVNGPTLTLNN

-953 NFLDSGFIVDVP
+953 NFLDSGFVVDVP

-1004 EYLNPTANNSGFQS
+1004 DYLEPSSGSSGFK
-1018 VTVGV
+1018 VLPVVV
-1023 NGTPIGQSANNATSI
+1023 NGTNVGQSANNAQPINLT
-1038 SLNFNQNGEASFPI
+1038 FDQNGTAAFTV
-1052 SYREVGSL
+1052 SYREAGNV
-1060 ALHARFT
+1060 ALNARFT

-1074 LLLEGQDSFIRVPK
+1074 LLLEGQASFIRVPK
-1088 ALVLSAKSFYDSDG
+1088 ALVLNAKSFYNSDG
-1102 KCAAADMSC
+1102 QCPAANMSC

-1151 ALQHTLVQPSAGQ
+1151 ALQHTLVQPSTGQ

-1207 LASANLPIAVTSTGS
+1207 LASANLPIDVVSTGP

-1243 CSTGGQPFTYLGQ
+1243 CSTGAQPFTYLGQ

-1268 QPKSGSGSDTLNYL
+1268 QPKSANNADTQNYL
-1282 IGDWWRYENS
+1282 IDPWWRYNNQ
-1292 WTERDYS
+1292 WNGRTYS
-1299 DAANDLSIVFTN
+1299 DSANGVNLGFDNLQTSPISRQALNNSGIVLT
-1311 QLDEPVT
+1311 
-1318 RQTASTSGVI
+1318 
-1328 LDGERLSYQKPLQ
+1328 GERVWYE
-1341 PKPVFNAAFNL
+1341 KPVQLKEVFKAAFDLTLNASNL
-1352 TLSASDLTDQDGVC
+1352 TDLDGVC
-1366 YRPNASPLCSGYTFS
+1366 YRLDATSPCLGFVFS
-1381 HIDGA
+1381 NIDQT
-1386 MPLYW
+1386 MSLYW

-1469 NLNSGKRAI
+1469 NLNSGQRAI

-1488 GVIDSV
+1488 GVINSV

-1501 LLWLAEDKDGDGNFD
+1501 LLWLAEDKDGDNNFD
-1516 QTTQGRAQFGLY
+1516 QATQGRAQFGLY

>member
-1 MSRIALALLVLLASF
+1 MINYKWLIGLILFSSTV
-16 PSDARDYQ
+16 
-24 LSATNAD
+24 SAQQYN
-31 LPTCSSNN
+31 LSNN
-39 WQQGISGGIRTYH
+39 QYPPCNTSWQKSGNTYT
-52 CVNGSVSLSSGDNI
+52 CTGDGKVTLNNGDVIIANIESTLVANNGFELRGNVIGSQTNRINLQANYGHIQTVTTQTSTMYGNI
-66 TATSQAIL
+66 TATS
-74 SADAGFS
+74 
-81 FAGSNIIGSST
+81 SNI
-92 TVVDLVSSS
+92 DLSYLS
-101 GSTTWQESNN
+101 
-111 RLFGNYRAADT
+111 LFGNINSGG
-122 PVTLNNVD
+122 VITLNSGVVEGNV
-130 VQGAITTG
+130 I
-138 GAITIQSGSVSGD
+138 SLNKSVNINNVNFSGD
-151 VRSNN
+151 VRGND
-156 HGIRLKNTNVQ
+156 
-167 GAVFANGDIVV
+167 AVN
-178 DGSSVSGSIE
+178 
-188 TPNNALTII
+188 
-197 DSTITGNLT
+197 ITGGT
-206 ANGDIIV
+206 Y
-213 TRSDVS
+213 S
-219 GNITTPNNAL
+219 GNITMSANNP
-229 MVTDSTIKGSLT
+229 VTF
-241 ANGDIIVTRSDV
+241 
-253 SGNIT
+253 
-258 TPNNS
+258 NS
-263 VTITGANVVGSVSA
+263 VTMTSGSISGSNRFNA
-277 NGNVVIDNTSVTGN
+277 SNSTLGSLSNPISVTTNSNEITITNSTVYGN
-291 LTSTSNQVTLNN
+291 LTSAINNQ
-303 ASYVL
+303 
-308 GDVTAGKPNWGVV
+308 GGVV
-321 NINGGSVVEGNCLY
+321 NVNNSSVVGNCLPST
-335 NTVPANACGASV
+335 NPLNACSPAPIAVYQLDEAQWNGQVGQVKNSV
-347 LPSAV
+347 S
-352 ALYHLEEQVWDGRAN
+352 DT
-367 EVLDASGNSLH
+367 LH
-378 GRAVNGAVTAIATPA
+378 GRAINGATTSNTAPA
-393 LPTLNNLGTCGY
+393 LPVDLNNMGTCGY
-405 GVFNKSSNQYLEIP
+405 GVFIGNQNQYVDIP
-419 DSPLLDFEQT
+419 HNQQLSFSER
-429 LTISTWV
+429 LTVSAWV
-436 YPKDYPNS
+436 YPVSRPTGDGLHTIVAKD
-444 GLMSIVSKDGNYEFH
+444 DNYEFH
-459 LDSSGRVYWYWEIQG
+459 LDSQGRVYWYW
-474 AGYHVLTSTKSI
+474 ATSNNNANSLRTTQSI
-486 PKNKWSHITIRYDR
+486 PLNTWSHITIRYDR
-500 NRSNQRQAIFING
+500 NLSGNQRQRIYING
-513 QLDSSNNIFGRL
+513 VAVASNNDSRAL
-525 RTNNLP
+525 RTNTLNLE
-531 LQIGQ
+531 IGR
-536 DQNFSG
+536 DFNFDSRSFNG
-542 RAFDGFI
+542 RI
-549 DEVQIFSQALSN
+549 DEVTIYGSALTDE
-561 AQILQLYRQRHLCG
+561 QILSLYNQRHSCG
-575 GHIPQCFSDDFNRSE
+575 GDIPQCFSDDFNRPNLE
-590 LGQDWVAFK
+590 QDWVPFT
-599 SIGNFTPRIVDNRLR
+599 SSGNFTPRVVSNRLR

-635 NNLVQVEL
+635 NNLVQIEL

-890 ATGGWVNGSTLTLNN
+890 ATGGWVNGPTLTLNN

-953 NFLDSGFIVDVP
+953 NFLDSGFVVDVP

-1004 EYLNPTANNSGFQS
+1004 DYLEPSSGSSGFK
-1018 VTVGV
+1018 VLPVVV
-1023 NGTPIGQSANNATSI
+1023 NGTNVGQSANNAQPINLT
-1038 SLNFNQNGEASFPI
+1038 FDQNGTAAFTV
-1052 SYREVGSL
+1052 SYREAGNV
-1060 ALHARFT
+1060 ALNARFT

-1074 LLLEGQDSFIRVPK
+1074 LLLEGQASFIRVPK
-1088 ALVLSAKSFYDSDG
+1088 ALVLNAKSFYNSDG
-1102 KCAAADMSC
+1102 QCPAANMSC

-1151 ALQHTLVQPSAGQ
+1151 ALQHTLVQPSTGQ

-1172 YTHLLGGTTTVAQ
+1172 YTHLQGGTTTVAQ
-1185 KVSEVGVFDFSLVA
+1185 KVSEIGVFDFSLVA

-1207 LASANLPIAVTSTGS
+1207 LASANLPIDVVSTGP

-1469 NLNSGKRAI
+1469 NLNSGQRAI

-1501 LLWLAEDKDGDGNFD
+1501 LLWLAEDKDGDNNFD

>member
-1 MSRIALALLVLLASF
+1 MSA
-16 PSDARDYQ
+16 
-24 LSATNAD
+24 
-31 LPTCSSNN
+31 NN
-39 WQQGISGGIRTYH
+39 
-52 CVNGSVSLSSGDNI
+52 
-66 TATSQAIL
+66 
-74 SADAGFS
+74 
-81 FAGSNIIGSST
+81 
-92 TVVDLVSSS
+92 
-101 GSTTWQESNN
+101 
-111 RLFGNYRAADT
+111 
-122 PVTLNNVD
+122 PVTFN
-130 VQGAITTG
+130 
-138 GAITIQSGSVSGD
+138 SV
-151 VRSNN
+151 
-156 HGIRLKNTNVQ
+156 TMT
-167 GAVFANGDIVV
+167 
-178 DGSSVSGSIE
+178 SGSISGSNRFNASNS
-188 TPNNALTII
+188 TLGLLSNPISVTTNSNDITINN
-197 DSTITGNLT
+197 ST
-206 ANGDIIV
+206 V
-213 TRSDVS
+213 Y
-219 GNITTPNNAL
+219 
-229 MVTDSTIKGSLT
+229 GSLT
-241 ANGDIIVTRSDV
+241 VNNPGGVV
-253 SGNIT
+253 QV
-258 TPNNS
+258 NNS
-263 VTITGANVVGSVSA
+263 
-277 NGNVVIDNTSVTGN
+277 SVTGSC
-291 LTSTSNQVTLNN
+291 LPRSNPL
-303 ASYVL
+303 
-308 GDVTAGKPNWGVV
+308 
-321 NINGGSVVEGNCLY
+321 
-335 NTVPANACGASV
+335 NACSPAPIAVYQLDEAQWNGQVGQVKNSV
-347 LPSAV
+347 S
-352 ALYHLEEQVWDGRAN
+352 DT
-367 EVLDASGNSLH
+367 LH
-378 GRAVNGAVTAIATPA
+378 GRAINGATTNNTAPA
-393 LPTLNNLGTCGY
+393 LPVDLNNMGTCGY
-405 GVFNKSSNQYLEIP
+405 GVFIGNQNQYVDIP
-419 DSPLLDFEQT
+419 HNQQLSFSER
-429 LTISTWV
+429 LTVSAWV
-436 YPKDYPNS
+436 YPVSRPTGDGLHTIVAKD
-444 GLMSIVSKDGNYEFH
+444 DNYEFH
-459 LDSSGRVYWYWEIQG
+459 LDSQGRVYWYW
-474 AGYHVLTSTKSI
+474 ATSNNNANSLRTTQSI
-486 PKNKWSHITIRYDR
+486 PLNTWSHITIRYDR
-500 NRSNQRQAIFING
+500 NLSGNQRQRIYING
-513 QLDSSNNIFGRL
+513 VAVASNNDSRAL
-525 RTNNLP
+525 RTNTLNLE
-531 LQIGQ
+531 IGR
-536 DQNFSG
+536 DFNFDSRSFNG
-542 RAFDGFI
+542 RI
-549 DEVQIFSQALSN
+549 DEVTIYGSALTDE
-561 AQILQLYRQRHLCG
+561 QILSLYNQRHSCG
-575 GHIPQCFSDDFNRSE
+575 GDIPQCFSDDFNRPNLE
-590 LGQDWVAFK
+590 QDWVPFT
-599 SIGNFTPRIVDNRLR
+599 SSGNFTPRVVSNRLR

-1207 LASANLPIAVTSTGS
+1207 LANANLPIAVTSTGS
-1222 IGRFIPAYFDVSPMT
+1222 IGRFIPAYFSVSPMSN
-1237 VTLAAA
+1237 VTLDAA
-1243 CSTGGQPFTYLGQ
+1243 CKTGNAFSYLGQ
-1256 PFSYANNPGLYL
+1256 PFEYSNSPGLYL
-1268 QPKSGSGSDTLNYL
+1268 QPKSANNADTQNYL
-1282 IGDWWRYENS
+1282 IDPWWRYNNQ
-1292 WTERDYS
+1292 WNGRTYS
-1299 DAANDLSIVFTN
+1299 DSANGVNLGFDNLQTSPISRQALNNSGIVLN
-1311 QLDEPVT
+1311 
-1318 RQTASTSGVI
+1318 
-1328 LDGERLSYQKPLQ
+1328 GERVWYQKPLQ
-1341 PKPVFNAAFNL
+1341 PKPVFNSAFDL
-1352 TLSASDLTDQDGVC
+1352 TLNASNLTDQDGVC
-1366 YRPNASPLCSGYTFS
+1366 YRQNASSPCLGYTFS

-1445 NNGYT
+1445 NNGYN

-1469 NLNSGKRAI
+1469 NLNSGQRAI

-1494 LDLNAHN
+1494 LDLNGHN
-1501 LLWLAEDKDGDGNFD
+1501 LLWLAEDKDGDNNFD

>member
-1 MSRIALALLVLLASF
+1 M
-16 PSDARDYQ
+16 
-24 LSATNAD
+24 T
-31 LPTCSSNN
+31 
-39 WQQGISGGIRTYH
+39 
-52 CVNGSVSLSSGDNI
+52 
-66 TATSQAIL
+66 
-74 SADAGFS
+74 
-81 FAGSNIIGSST
+81 
-92 TVVDLVSSS
+92 
-101 GSTTWQESNN
+101 
-111 RLFGNYRAADT
+111 
-122 PVTLNNVD
+122 
-130 VQGAITTG
+130 
-138 GAITIQSGSVSGD
+138 
-151 VRSNN
+151 
-156 HGIRLKNTNVQ
+156 
-167 GAVFANGDIVV
+167 
-178 DGSSVSGSIE
+178 SGSISGSNRFNASNS
-188 TPNNALTII
+188 TLGLLSNPISVTTNSNDITINN
-197 DSTITGNLT
+197 ST
-206 ANGDIIV
+206 V
-213 TRSDVS
+213 Y
-219 GNITTPNNAL
+219 
-229 MVTDSTIKGSLT
+229 GSLT
-241 ANGDIIVTRSDV
+241 VNNPGGVV
-253 SGNIT
+253 QV
-258 TPNNS
+258 NNS
-263 VTITGANVVGSVSA
+263 
-277 NGNVVIDNTSVTGN
+277 SVTGSC
-291 LTSTSNQVTLNN
+291 LPRSNPL
-303 ASYVL
+303 
-308 GDVTAGKPNWGVV
+308 
-321 NINGGSVVEGNCLY
+321 
-335 NTVPANACGASV
+335 NACSPAPIAVYQLDEAQWNGQVGQVKNSV
-347 LPSAV
+347 S
-352 ALYHLEEQVWDGRAN
+352 DT
-367 EVLDASGNSLH
+367 LH
-378 GRAVNGAVTAIATPA
+378 GRAINGATTNNTAPA
-393 LPTLNNLGTCGY
+393 LPVDLNNMGTCGY
-405 GVFNKSSNQYLEIP
+405 GVFIGNQNQYVDIP
-419 DSPLLDFEQT
+419 HNQQLSFSER
-429 LTISTWV
+429 LTVSAWV
-436 YPKDYPNS
+436 YPVSRPTGDGLHTIVAKD
-444 GLMSIVSKDGNYEFH
+444 DNYEFH
-459 LDSSGRVYWYWEIQG
+459 LDSQGRVYWYW
-474 AGYHVLTSTKSI
+474 ATSNNNANSLRTTQSI
-486 PKNKWSHITIRYDR
+486 PLNTWSHITIRYDR
-500 NRSNQRQAIFING
+500 NLSGNQRQRIYING
-513 QLDSSNNIFGRL
+513 VAVASNNDSRAL
-525 RTNNLP
+525 RTNTLNLE
-531 LQIGQ
+531 IGR
-536 DQNFSG
+536 DFNFDSRSFNG
-542 RAFDGFI
+542 RI
-549 DEVQIFSQALSN
+549 DEVTIYGSALTDE
-561 AQILQLYRQRHLCG
+561 QILSLYNQRHSCG
-575 GHIPQCFSDDFNRSE
+575 GDIPQCFSDDFNRPNLE
-590 LGQDWVAFK
+590 QDWVPFT
-599 SIGNFTPRIVDNRLR
+599 SSGNFTPRVVSNRLR

-1127 EAVVADPVDASD
+1127 EAVVADPADASD

-1164 SGVLGVNE
+1164 PGVLGVNE

-1207 LASANLPIAVTSTGS
+1207 LTSANLPIAVTSTGS
-1222 IGRFIPAYFDVSPMT
+1222 IGRFIPAYFAVSPMSNA
-1237 VTLAAA
+1237 TLDAA
-1243 CSTGGQPFTYLGQ
+1243 CKTGNAFSYLGQ
-1256 PFSYANNPGLYL
+1256 PFEYSNSPGLYL
-1268 QPKSGSGSDTLNYL
+1268 QPKSANNADTQNYL
-1282 IGDWWRYENS
+1282 IDPWWRYNNQ
-1292 WTERDYS
+1292 WNGRTYS
-1299 DAANDLSIVFTN
+1299 DSANGVNLGFDNLQTSPISRQASNNSGIVLN
-1311 QLDEPVT
+1311 
-1318 RQTASTSGVI
+1318 
-1328 LDGERLSYQKPLQ
+1328 GERVWYQKPLE
-1341 PKPVFNAAFNL
+1341 PKAVFNAAFDL
-1352 TLSASDLTDQDGVC
+1352 TLNASNLTDQDDVC
-1366 YRPNASPLCSGYTFS
+1366 YRQNASSPCLGYTFS

-1440 QSDPN
+1440 QSND
-1445 NNGYT
+1445 YT
-1450 VLTTGVAVPP
+1450 VLTSGSAIPP
-1460 QVLAEHSAA
+1460 QVRAEHDT
-1469 NLNSGKRAI
+1469 GKLAQGQRTI

-1488 GVIDSV
+1488 GVIDAV
-1494 LDLNAHN
+1494 LDLDTHN
-1501 LLWLAEDKDGDGNFD
+1501 LMWLAEDKDGDNNFE

-1536 WRESN
+1536 WRESHSL

>member
-1 MSRIALALLVLLASF
+1 MINYKWLIGLILFSSTV
-16 PSDARDYQ
+16 
-24 LSATNAD
+24 SAQQYN
-31 LPTCSSNN
+31 LSNN
-39 WQQGISGGIRTYH
+39 QYPPCNTSWQKSGNTYT
-52 CVNGSVSLSSGDNI
+52 CTGDGKVTLNNGDVIIANIESTLVANNGFELRGNVIGSQTNRINLQANYGHIQTVTTQTSTMYGNI
-66 TATSQAIL
+66 TATS
-74 SADAGFS
+74 
-81 FAGSNIIGSST
+81 SNI
-92 TVVDLVSSS
+92 DLSYLS
-101 GSTTWQESNN
+101 
-111 RLFGNYRAADT
+111 LFGNIT
-122 PVTLNNVD
+122 SGGVITLNSGVVEGNFISLNKSVNINNVNFSGD
-130 VQGAITTG
+130 IRGNDAVNITG
-138 GAITIQSGSVSGD
+138 GTY
-151 VRSNN
+151 
-156 HGIRLKNTNVQ
+156 
-167 GAVFANGDIVV
+167 
-178 DGSSVSGSIE
+178 
-188 TPNNALTII
+188 
-197 DSTITGNLT
+197 
-206 ANGDIIV
+206 
-213 TRSDVS
+213 S
-219 GNITTPNNAL
+219 GNITMSANNP
-229 MVTDSTIKGSLT
+229 VTFNSVTMTSGSISGSNRFNASNSTLGSLSNPISVTTNSNDITINNSTVYGSLT
-241 ANGDIIVTRSDV
+241 VNNPGGVV
-253 SGNIT
+253 QV
-258 TPNNS
+258 NNS
-263 VTITGANVVGSVSA
+263 
-277 NGNVVIDNTSVTGN
+277 SVTGSC
-291 LTSTSNQVTLNN
+291 LPRSNPL
-303 ASYVL
+303 
-308 GDVTAGKPNWGVV
+308 
-321 NINGGSVVEGNCLY
+321 
-335 NTVPANACGASV
+335 NACSPAPIAVYQLDEAQWNGQVGQVKNSV
-347 LPSAV
+347 S
-352 ALYHLEEQVWDGRAN
+352 DT
-367 EVLDASGNSLH
+367 LH
-378 GRAVNGAVTAIATPA
+378 GRAINGATTNNTAPA
-393 LPTLNNLGTCGY
+393 LPVDLNNMGTCGY
-405 GVFNKSSNQYLEIP
+405 GVFIGNQNQYVDIP
-419 DSPLLDFEQT
+419 HNQQLSFSER
-429 LTISTWV
+429 LTVSAWV
-436 YPKDYPNS
+436 YPVSRPTGDGLHTIVAKD
-444 GLMSIVSKDGNYEFH
+444 DNYEFH
-459 LDSSGRVYWYWEIQG
+459 LDSQGRVYWYW
-474 AGYHVLTSTKSI
+474 ATSNNNANSLRTTQSI
-486 PKNKWSHITIRYDR
+486 PLNTWSHITIRYDR
-500 NRSNQRQAIFING
+500 NLSGNQRQRIYING
-513 QLDSSNNIFGRL
+513 VAVASNNDSRAL
-525 RTNNLP
+525 RTNTLNLE
-531 LQIGQ
+531 IGR
-536 DQNFSG
+536 DFNFDSRSFNG
-542 RAFDGFI
+542 RI
-549 DEVQIFSQALSN
+549 DEVTIYGSALTDE
-561 AQILQLYRQRHLCG
+561 QILSLYNQRHSCG
-575 GHIPQCFSDDFNRSE
+575 GDIPQCFSDDFNRPNLE
-590 LGQDWVAFK
+590 QDWVPFT
-599 SIGNFTPRIVDNRLR
+599 SSGNFTPRVVSNRLR

-697 WLGIGLDEWGNFANP
+697 WLGIGLDEWGNFSNP

-953 NFLDSGFIVDVP
+953 NFLDSGFVVDVP

-1004 EYLNPTANNSGFQS
+1004 DYLEPSSGSSGFK
-1018 VTVGV
+1018 VLPVVV
-1023 NGTPIGQSANNATSI
+1023 NGTNVGQSANNAQPINLT
-1038 SLNFNQNGEASFPI
+1038 FDQNGTAAFTV
-1052 SYREVGSL
+1052 SYREAGNV
-1060 ALHARFT
+1060 ALNARFT

-1074 LLLEGQDSFIRVPK
+1074 LLLEGQASFIRVPK
-1088 ALVLSAKSFYDSDG
+1088 ALVLNAKSFYNSDG
-1102 KCAAADMSC
+1102 QCPAANMSC

-1151 ALQHTLVQPSAGQ
+1151 ALQHTLVQPSTGQ

-1172 YTHLLGGTTTVAQ
+1172 YTHLQGGTTTVAQ

-1207 LASANLPIAVTSTGS
+1207 LASANLPIDVVSTGP

-1299 DAANDLSIVFTN
+1299 DAANNLSIVFTN

-1366 YRPNASPLCSGYTFS
+1366 YRPNASPLCSGYTFPP
-1381 HIDGA
+1381 IDGA

-1425 EDSCTALPAITGFTL
+1425 EDSCTALPAISGFTL

-1469 NLNSGKRAI
+1469 NLNSGQRAI
-1478 RFSAPGAGAR
+1478 RFSAPGAGAL

>member
-1 MSRIALALLVLLASF
+1 MINYKWLIGLILFSSTV
-16 PSDARDYQ
+16 
-24 LSATNAD
+24 SAQQYN
-31 LPTCSSNN
+31 LSNN
-39 WQQGISGGIRTYH
+39 QYPPCNTSWQKSGNTYT
-52 CVNGSVSLSSGDNI
+52 CTGDGKVTLNNGDVIIANIESTLVANNGFELRGNVIGSQTNRINLQANYGHIQTVTTQTSIMYGNI
-66 TATSQAIL
+66 TATS
-74 SADAGFS
+74 
-81 FAGSNIIGSST
+81 SNI
-92 TVVDLVSSS
+92 DLSYLS
-101 GSTTWQESNN
+101 
-111 RLFGNYRAADT
+111 LFGNIT
-122 PVTLNNVD
+122 SGGVITLNSGVVEGNVISLNKSVNINNVNFSGD
-130 VQGAITTG
+130 IRGNDAVNITG
-138 GAITIQSGSVSGD
+138 GTY
-151 VRSNN
+151 
-156 HGIRLKNTNVQ
+156 
-167 GAVFANGDIVV
+167 
-178 DGSSVSGSIE
+178 
-188 TPNNALTII
+188 
-197 DSTITGNLT
+197 
-206 ANGDIIV
+206 
-213 TRSDVS
+213 S
-219 GNITTPNNAL
+219 GNITMSANNP
-229 MVTDSTIKGSLT
+229 VTFNSVTMTSGSISGSNRFNASNSTLGSLSNPISVTTNSNDITINNSTVYGSLT
-241 ANGDIIVTRSDV
+241 V
-253 SGNIT
+253 
-258 TPNNS
+258 NNS
-263 VTITGANVVGSVSA
+263 GGVVQVNNS
-277 NGNVVIDNTSVTGN
+277 SVTGSC
-291 LTSTSNQVTLNN
+291 LPRSNPL
-303 ASYVL
+303 
-308 GDVTAGKPNWGVV
+308 
-321 NINGGSVVEGNCLY
+321 
-335 NTVPANACGASV
+335 NACSPAPIAVYQLDEAQWNGQVGQVKNSV
-347 LPSAV
+347 S
-352 ALYHLEEQVWDGRAN
+352 DT
-367 EVLDASGNSLH
+367 LH
-378 GRAVNGAVTAIATPA
+378 GRAINGATTNNTAPA
-393 LPTLNNLGTCGY
+393 LPVDLNNMGTCGY
-405 GVFNKSSNQYLEIP
+405 GVFIGNQNQYVDIP
-419 DSPLLDFEQT
+419 HNQQLSFSER
-429 LTISTWV
+429 LTVSAWV
-436 YPKDYPNS
+436 YPVSRPTGDGLHTIVAKD
-444 GLMSIVSKDGNYEFH
+444 DNYEFH
-459 LDSSGRVYWYWEIQG
+459 LDSQGRVYWYW
-474 AGYHVLTSTKSI
+474 ATSNNNANSLRTTQSI
-486 PKNKWSHITIRYDR
+486 PLNTWSHITIRYDR
-500 NRSNQRQAIFING
+500 NLSGNQRQRIYING
-513 QLDSSNNIFGRL
+513 VAVASNNDSRAL
-525 RTNNLP
+525 RTNTLNLE
-531 LQIGQ
+531 IGR
-536 DQNFSG
+536 DFNFDSRSFNG
-542 RAFDGFI
+542 RI
-549 DEVQIFSQALSN
+549 DEVTIYGSALTDE
-561 AQILQLYRQRHLCG
+561 QILSLYNQRHSCG
-575 GHIPQCFSDDFNRSE
+575 GDIPQCFSDDFNRPNLE
-590 LGQDWVAFK
+590 QDWVPFT
-599 SIGNFTPRIVDNRLR
+599 SSGNFTPRVVSNRLR

-890 ATGGWVNGSTLTLNN
+890 TTGGWVNGPTLTLNN

-953 NFLDSGFIVDVP
+953 NFADSGFIVDVP

-1004 EYLNPTANNSGFQS
+1004 EYLNPAANNSGFQS
-1018 VTVGV
+1018 VSVGV

-1067 GSGDEQD
+1067 GSGDEQG
-1074 LLLEGQDSFIRVPK
+1074 LLLEGEDSFIRVPR
-1088 ALVLSAKSFYDSDG
+1088 ALVLSANHSYNPTHQNGQCSAEDI
-1102 KCAAADMSC
+1102 SC
-1111 NVFARADENFD
+1111 NVFARADENFY

-1127 EAVVADPVDASD
+1127 VVAAPIEDNDFTNN
-1139 DLTIHNYQQQNI
+1139 LTAYNYQQQNI

-1207 LASANLPIAVTSTGS
+1207 LASANLPIAVTSTGP
-1222 IGRFIPAYFDVSPMT
+1222 IGRFIPAYFAVSRME
-1237 VTLAAA
+1237 VSLAAA
-1243 CSTGGQPFTYLGQ
+1243 CNSGENSFTYLGQ

-1268 QPKSGSGSDTLNYL
+1268 QPKSANNADTQNYL
-1282 IGDWWRYENS
+1282 IDPWWRYNNQ
-1292 WTERDYS
+1292 WDGRTYS
-1299 DAANDLSIVFTN
+1299 DSANGVNLGFDNLQTSPISRQASIH
-1311 QLDEPVT
+1311 
-1318 RQTASTSGVI
+1318 SGIV
-1328 LDGERLSYQKPLQ
+1328 LNGERVWYQKPLQ
-1341 PKPVFNAAFNL
+1341 PKAVFNAAFNL

-1366 YRPNASPLCSGYTFS
+1366 YRQNAVSPCLGYTFPP
-1381 HIDGA
+1381 IDGA
-1386 MPLYW
+1386 MLLYW

-1404 QALEQPIYVEHFT
+1404 QALEQPMYVEHFT

-1469 NLNSGKRAI
+1469 NLNSGQRAI

-1494 LDLNAHN
+1494 LELNAHN
-1501 LLWLAEDKDGDGNFD
+1501 LLWLAEDKDGDNNFD

>member
-1 MSRIALALLVLLASF
+1 MINYKWLIGLILFSSTV
-16 PSDARDYQ
+16 
-24 LSATNAD
+24 SAQQYN
-31 LPTCSSNN
+31 LSNN
-39 WQQGISGGIRTYH
+39 QYPPCNTSWQKSGNTYT
-52 CVNGSVSLSSGDNI
+52 CTGDGKVTLNNGDVIIANIESTLVANNGFELRGNVIGSQTNRINLQANYGHIQTVTTQTSTMYGNI
-66 TATSQAIL
+66 TATS
-74 SADAGFS
+74 
-81 FAGSNIIGSST
+81 SNI
-92 TVVDLVSSS
+92 DLSYLS
-101 GSTTWQESNN
+101 
-111 RLFGNYRAADT
+111 LFGNIT
-122 PVTLNNVD
+122 SGGVITLNSGVVEGNV
-130 VQGAITTG
+130 I
-138 GAITIQSGSVSGD
+138 SLNKSVNINNVNFSGD
-151 VRSNN
+151 VRGND
-156 HGIRLKNTNVQ
+156 
-167 GAVFANGDIVV
+167 AVN
-178 DGSSVSGSIE
+178 
-188 TPNNALTII
+188 
-197 DSTITGNLT
+197 ITGGT
-206 ANGDIIV
+206 Y
-213 TRSDVS
+213 S
-219 GNITTPNNAL
+219 GNITMSANNP
-229 MVTDSTIKGSLT
+229 VTFNSVTMTSGSISGSNRFNASNSTLGSLSNPISVTTNSNDITINNSTVYGSLT
-241 ANGDIIVTRSDV
+241 VNNPGGVV
-253 SGNIT
+253 QV
-258 TPNNS
+258 NNS
-263 VTITGANVVGSVSA
+263 
-277 NGNVVIDNTSVTGN
+277 SVTGSC
-291 LTSTSNQVTLNN
+291 LPRSNPL
-303 ASYVL
+303 
-308 GDVTAGKPNWGVV
+308 
-321 NINGGSVVEGNCLY
+321 
-335 NTVPANACGASV
+335 NACSPAPIAVYQLDEAQWNGQVGQVKNSV
-347 LPSAV
+347 S
-352 ALYHLEEQVWDGRAN
+352 DT
-367 EVLDASGNSLH
+367 LH
-378 GRAVNGAVTAIATPA
+378 GRAINGATTNNTAPA
-393 LPTLNNLGTCGY
+393 LPVDLNNMGTCGY
-405 GVFNKSSNQYLEIP
+405 GVFIGNQNQYVDIP
-419 DSPLLDFEQT
+419 HNQQLSFSER
-429 LTISTWV
+429 LTVSAWV
-436 YPKDYPNS
+436 YPVSRPTGDGLHTIVAKD
-444 GLMSIVSKDGNYEFH
+444 DNYEFH
-459 LDSSGRVYWYWEIQG
+459 LDSQGRVYWYW
-474 AGYHVLTSTKSI
+474 ATSNNNVNSLRTTQSI
-486 PKNKWSHITIRYDR
+486 PLNTWSHITIRYDR
-500 NRSNQRQAIFING
+500 NLSGNQRQRIYING
-513 QLDSSNNIFGRL
+513 VAVASNNDSRAL
-525 RTNNLP
+525 RTNTLNLE
-531 LQIGQ
+531 IGR
-536 DQNFSG
+536 DFNFDSRSFNG
-542 RAFDGFI
+542 RI
-549 DEVQIFSQALSN
+549 DEVTIYGSALTDE
-561 AQILQLYRQRHLCG
+561 QILSLYNQRHSCG
-575 GHIPQCFSDDFNRSE
+575 GDIPQCFSDDFNRPNLE
-590 LGQDWVAFK
+590 QDWVPFT
-599 SIGNFTPRIVDNRLR
+599 SSGNFTPRVVSNRLR

-953 NFLDSGFIVDVP
+953 NFLDSGFVVDVP

-1004 EYLNPTANNSGFQS
+1004 DYLEPSSGSSGFK
-1018 VTVGV
+1018 VLPVVV
-1023 NGTPIGQSANNATSI
+1023 NGTNVGQSANNAQPINLT
-1038 SLNFNQNGEASFPI
+1038 FDQNGTAAFTV
-1052 SYREVGSL
+1052 SYREAGNV
-1060 ALHARFT
+1060 ALNARFT

-1074 LLLEGQDSFIRVPK
+1074 LLLEGQASFIRVPK
-1088 ALVLSAKSFYDSDG
+1088 ALVLNAKSFYNSDG
-1102 KCAAADMSC
+1102 QCPAANMSC

-1151 ALQHTLVQPSAGQ
+1151 ALQHTLVQPSTGQ

-1172 YTHLLGGTTTVAQ
+1172 YTHLQGGTTTVAQ

-1207 LASANLPIAVTSTGS
+1207 LASANLPIDVVSTGP

-1469 NLNSGKRAI
+1469 NLNSGQRAI

-1501 LLWLAEDKDGDGNFD
+1501 LLWLAEDKDGDNNFD

>member
-1 MSRIALALLVLLASF
+1 MINYKWLIGLILFSSTV
-16 PSDARDYQ
+16 
-24 LSATNAD
+24 SAQQYN
-31 LPTCSSNN
+31 LSNN
-39 WQQGISGGIRTYH
+39 QYPPCNTSWQKSGNTYT
-52 CVNGSVSLSSGDNI
+52 CTGDGKVTLNNGDVIIANIESTLVANNGFELRGNVIGSQTNRINLQANYGHIQTVTTQTSTMYGNI
-66 TATSQAIL
+66 TATS
-74 SADAGFS
+74 
-81 FAGSNIIGSST
+81 SNI
-92 TVVDLVSSS
+92 DLSYLS
-101 GSTTWQESNN
+101 
-111 RLFGNYRAADT
+111 LFGNIT
-122 PVTLNNVD
+122 SGGVITLNSGVVEGNVISLNKSVNINNVNFSGD
-130 VQGAITTG
+130 IRGNDAVNITG
-138 GAITIQSGSVSGD
+138 GTY
-151 VRSNN
+151 
-156 HGIRLKNTNVQ
+156 
-167 GAVFANGDIVV
+167 
-178 DGSSVSGSIE
+178 
-188 TPNNALTII
+188 
-197 DSTITGNLT
+197 
-206 ANGDIIV
+206 
-213 TRSDVS
+213 S
-219 GNITTPNNAL
+219 GNITMSANNP
-229 MVTDSTIKGSLT
+229 VTFNSVTMTSGSISGSNRFNASNSTLGSLSNPISVTTNSNDITINNSTVYGSLT
-241 ANGDIIVTRSDV
+241 VNNPGGVV
-253 SGNIT
+253 QV
-258 TPNNS
+258 NNS
-263 VTITGANVVGSVSA
+263 
-277 NGNVVIDNTSVTGN
+277 SVTGSC
-291 LTSTSNQVTLNN
+291 LPRSNPL
-303 ASYVL
+303 
-308 GDVTAGKPNWGVV
+308 
-321 NINGGSVVEGNCLY
+321 
-335 NTVPANACGASV
+335 NACSPAPIAVYQLDEAQWNGQVGQVKNSV
-347 LPSAV
+347 S
-352 ALYHLEEQVWDGRAN
+352 DT
-367 EVLDASGNSLH
+367 LH
-378 GRAVNGAVTAIATPA
+378 GRAINGATTNNTAPA
-393 LPTLNNLGTCGY
+393 LPVDLNNMGTCGY
-405 GVFNKSSNQYLEIP
+405 GVFIGNQNQYVDIP
-419 DSPLLDFEQT
+419 HNQQLSFSER
-429 LTISTWV
+429 LTVSAWV
-436 YPKDYPNS
+436 YPVSRPTGDGLHTIVAKD
-444 GLMSIVSKDGNYEFH
+444 DNYEFH
-459 LDSSGRVYWYWEIQG
+459 LDSQGRVYWYW
-474 AGYHVLTSTKSI
+474 ATSNNNANSLRTTQSI
-486 PKNKWSHITIRYDR
+486 PLNTWSHITIRYDR
-500 NRSNQRQAIFING
+500 NLSGNQRQRIYING
-513 QLDSSNNIFGRL
+513 VAVASNNDSRAL
-525 RTNNLP
+525 RTNTLNLE
-531 LQIGQ
+531 IGR
-536 DQNFSG
+536 DFNFDSRSFNG
-542 RAFDGFI
+542 RI
-549 DEVQIFSQALSN
+549 DEVTIYGSALTDE
-561 AQILQLYRQRHLCG
+561 QILSLYNQRHSCG
-575 GHIPQCFSDDFNRSE
+575 GDIPQCFSDDFNRPNLE
-590 LGQDWVAFK
+590 QDWVPFT
-599 SIGNFTPRIVDNRLR
+599 SSGNFTPRVVSNRLR

-890 ATGGWVNGSTLTLNN
+890 ATGGWVNGPTLTLNN

-953 NFLDSGFIVDVP
+953 NFLDSGFVVDVP

-1004 EYLNPTANNSGFQS
+1004 DYLEPSIGSSGFK
-1018 VTVGV
+1018 VLPVVV
-1023 NGTPIGQSANNATSI
+1023 NGTNVGQSANNAQPI
-1038 SLNFNQNGEASFPI
+1038 NLIFDQNGTAAFTV
-1052 SYREVGSL
+1052 SYREAGNV
-1060 ALHARFT
+1060 ALNARFT

-1074 LLLEGQDSFIRVPK
+1074 LLLEGQASFIRVPK
-1088 ALVLSAKSFYDSDG
+1088 ALVLNAKSFYKSDG
-1102 KCAAADMSC
+1102 QCPAANMSC

-1151 ALQHTLVQPSAGQ
+1151 ALQHTLVQPSTGQ

-1172 YTHLLGGTTTVAQ
+1172 YTHLQGGTTTVAQ

-1207 LASANLPIAVTSTGS
+1207 LASANLPIDVVSTGP

-1366 YRPNASPLCSGYTFS
+1366 YRPNASPLCSGYTFPP
-1381 HIDGA
+1381 IDGA

-1469 NLNSGKRAI
+1469 NLNSGQRAI

>member
-1 MSRIALALLVLLASF
+1 MINYKWLIGLILFSSTV
-16 PSDARDYQ
+16 
-24 LSATNAD
+24 SAQQYN
-31 LPTCSSNN
+31 LSNN
-39 WQQGISGGIRTYH
+39 QYPPCNTSWQKSGNTYT
-52 CVNGSVSLSSGDNI
+52 CTGDGKVTLNNGDVIIANIESTLVANNGFELRGNVIGSQTNRINLQANYGHIQTVTTQTSTMYGNI
-66 TATSQAIL
+66 TATS
-74 SADAGFS
+74 
-81 FAGSNIIGSST
+81 SNI
-92 TVVDLVSSS
+92 DLSYLS
-101 GSTTWQESNN
+101 
-111 RLFGNYRAADT
+111 LFGNIT
-122 PVTLNNVD
+122 SGGVITLNSGVVEGNVISLNKSVNINNVNFSGD
-130 VQGAITTG
+130 IRGNDAVNITG
-138 GAITIQSGSVSGD
+138 GTY
-151 VRSNN
+151 
-156 HGIRLKNTNVQ
+156 
-167 GAVFANGDIVV
+167 
-178 DGSSVSGSIE
+178 
-188 TPNNALTII
+188 
-197 DSTITGNLT
+197 
-206 ANGDIIV
+206 
-213 TRSDVS
+213 S
-219 GNITTPNNAL
+219 GNITMSANNP
-229 MVTDSTIKGSLT
+229 VTFNSVTMTSGSISGSNRFNASNSTLGSLSNPISVTTNSNDITINNSTVYGSLT
-241 ANGDIIVTRSDV
+241 VNNPGGVV
-253 SGNIT
+253 QV
-258 TPNNS
+258 NNS
-263 VTITGANVVGSVSA
+263 
-277 NGNVVIDNTSVTGN
+277 SVTGSC
-291 LTSTSNQVTLNN
+291 LPRSNPL
-303 ASYVL
+303 
-308 GDVTAGKPNWGVV
+308 
-321 NINGGSVVEGNCLY
+321 
-335 NTVPANACGASV
+335 NACSPAPIAVYQLDEAQWNGQVGQVKNSV
-347 LPSAV
+347 S
-352 ALYHLEEQVWDGRAN
+352 DT
-367 EVLDASGNSLH
+367 LH
-378 GRAVNGAVTAIATPA
+378 GRAINGATTNNTAPA
-393 LPTLNNLGTCGY
+393 LPVDLNNMGTCGY
-405 GVFNKSSNQYLEIP
+405 GVFIGNQNQYVDIP
-419 DSPLLDFEQT
+419 HNQQLSFSER
-429 LTISTWV
+429 LTVSAWV
-436 YPKDYPNS
+436 YPVSRPTGDGLHTIVAKD
-444 GLMSIVSKDGNYEFH
+444 DNYEFH
-459 LDSSGRVYWYWEIQG
+459 LDSQGRVYWYW
-474 AGYHVLTSTKSI
+474 ATSNNNANSLRTTQSI
-486 PKNKWSHITIRYDR
+486 PLNTWSHITIRYDR
-500 NRSNQRQAIFING
+500 NLSGNQRQRIYING
-513 QLDSSNNIFGRL
+513 VAVASNNDSRAL
-525 RTNNLP
+525 RTNTLNLE
-531 LQIGQ
+531 IGR
-536 DQNFSG
+536 DFNFDSRSFNG
-542 RAFDGFI
+542 RI
-549 DEVQIFSQALSN
+549 DEVTIYGSALTDE
-561 AQILQLYRQRHLCG
+561 QILSLYNQRHSCG
-575 GHIPQCFSDDFNRSE
+575 GDIPQCFSDDFNRPNLE
-590 LGQDWVAFK
+590 QDWVPFT
-599 SIGNFTPRIVDNRLR
+599 SSGNFTPRVVSNRLR

-953 NFLDSGFIVDVP
+953 NFLDSGFVVDVP

-1004 EYLNPTANNSGFQS
+1004 DYLEPSSGSSGFK
-1018 VTVGV
+1018 VLPVVV
-1023 NGTPIGQSANNATSI
+1023 NGTNVGQSANNAQPINLT
-1038 SLNFNQNGEASFPI
+1038 FDQNGTAAFTV
-1052 SYREVGSL
+1052 SYREAGNV
-1060 ALHARFT
+1060 ALNARFT

-1074 LLLEGQDSFIRVPK
+1074 LLLEGQASFIRVPK
-1088 ALVLSAKSFYDSDG
+1088 ALVLNAKSFYNSDG
-1102 KCAAADMSC
+1102 QCPAANMSC

-1151 ALQHTLVQPSAGQ
+1151 ALQHTLVQPSTGQ

-1172 YTHLLGGTTTVAQ
+1172 YTHLQGGTTTVAQ

-1207 LASANLPIAVTSTGS
+1207 LASANLPIDVVSTGP

-1299 DAANDLSIVFTN
+1299 DAANNLSIVFTN

-1366 YRPNASPLCSGYTFS
+1366 YRPNASPLCSGYTFPP
-1381 HIDGA
+1381 IDGA

-1425 EDSCTALPAITGFTL
+1425 EDSCTTLPAISGFTL

-1469 NLNSGKRAI
+1469 NLNSGQRAI

-1501 LLWLAEDKDGDGNFD
+1501 LLWLAEDKDGDNNFD

>member
-1 MSRIALALLVLLASF
+1 MINYKWLIGLILFSSTV
-16 PSDARDYQ
+16 
-24 LSATNAD
+24 SAQQYN
-31 LPTCSSNN
+31 LSNN
-39 WQQGISGGIRTYH
+39 QYPPCNTSWQKSGNTYT
-52 CVNGSVSLSSGDNI
+52 CTGDGKVTLNNGDVIIANIESTLVANNGFELRGNVIGSQTNRINLQANYGHIQTVTTQTSTMYGNI
-66 TATSQAIL
+66 TATS
-74 SADAGFS
+74 
-81 FAGSNIIGSST
+81 SNI
-92 TVVDLVSSS
+92 DLSYLS
-101 GSTTWQESNN
+101 
-111 RLFGNYRAADT
+111 LFGNIT
-122 PVTLNNVD
+122 SGGVITLNSGVVEGNVISLNKSVNINNVNFSGD
-130 VQGAITTG
+130 IRGNDAVNITG
-138 GAITIQSGSVSGD
+138 GTY
-151 VRSNN
+151 
-156 HGIRLKNTNVQ
+156 
-167 GAVFANGDIVV
+167 
-178 DGSSVSGSIE
+178 
-188 TPNNALTII
+188 
-197 DSTITGNLT
+197 
-206 ANGDIIV
+206 
-213 TRSDVS
+213 S
-219 GNITTPNNAL
+219 GNITMSANNP
-229 MVTDSTIKGSLT
+229 VTFNSVTMTSGSISGSNRFNASNSTLGSLSNPISVTTNSNDITINNSTVYGSLT
-241 ANGDIIVTRSDV
+241 VNNPGGVV
-253 SGNIT
+253 QV
-258 TPNNS
+258 NNS
-263 VTITGANVVGSVSA
+263 
-277 NGNVVIDNTSVTGN
+277 SVTGSC
-291 LTSTSNQVTLNN
+291 LPRSNPL
-303 ASYVL
+303 
-308 GDVTAGKPNWGVV
+308 
-321 NINGGSVVEGNCLY
+321 
-335 NTVPANACGASV
+335 NACSPAPIAVYQLDEAQWNGQVGQVKNSV
-347 LPSAV
+347 S
-352 ALYHLEEQVWDGRAN
+352 DT
-367 EVLDASGNSLH
+367 LH
-378 GRAVNGAVTAIATPA
+378 GRAINGATTNNTAPA
-393 LPTLNNLGTCGY
+393 LPVDLNNMGTCGY
-405 GVFNKSSNQYLEIP
+405 GVFIGNQNQYVDIP
-419 DSPLLDFEQT
+419 HNQQLSFSER
-429 LTISTWV
+429 LTVSAWV
-436 YPKDYPNS
+436 YPVSRPTGDGLHTIVAKD
-444 GLMSIVSKDGNYEFH
+444 DNYEFH
-459 LDSSGRVYWYWEIQG
+459 LDSQGRVYWYW
-474 AGYHVLTSTKSI
+474 ATSNNNANSLRTTQSI
-486 PKNKWSHITIRYDR
+486 PLNTWSHITIRYDR
-500 NRSNQRQAIFING
+500 NLSGNQRQRIYING
-513 QLDSSNNIFGRL
+513 VAVASNNDSRAL
-525 RTNNLP
+525 RTNTLNLE
-531 LQIGQ
+531 IGR
-536 DQNFSG
+536 DFNFDSRSFNG
-542 RAFDGFI
+542 RI
-549 DEVQIFSQALSN
+549 DEVTIYGSALTDE
-561 AQILQLYRQRHLCG
+561 QILSLYNQRHSCG
-575 GHIPQCFSDDFNRSE
+575 GDIPQCFSDDFNRPNLE
-590 LGQDWVAFK
+590 QDWVPFT
-599 SIGNFTPRIVDNRLR
+599 SSGNFTPRVVSNRLR

-890 ATGGWVNGSTLTLNN
+890 ATGGWVNGPILTLNN

-953 NFLDSGFIVDVP
+953 NFLDSGFVVDVP

-1004 EYLNPTANNSGFQS
+1004 DYLEPSSGSSGFK
-1018 VTVGV
+1018 VLPVVV
-1023 NGTPIGQSANNATSI
+1023 NGTNVGQSANNAQPINLT
-1038 SLNFNQNGEASFPI
+1038 FDQNGTAAFTV
-1052 SYREVGSL
+1052 SYREAGNV
-1060 ALHARFT
+1060 ALNARFT

-1074 LLLEGQDSFIRVPK
+1074 LLLEGQASFIRVPK
-1088 ALVLSAKSFYDSDG
+1088 ALVLNAKSFYNSDG
-1102 KCAAADMSC
+1102 QCPAANMSC

-1127 EAVVADPVDASD
+1127 EAVVADPDDASD

-1151 ALQHTLVQPSAGQ
+1151 ALQHTLVQPSTGQ

-1172 YTHLLGGTTTVAQ
+1172 YTHLQGGTTTVAQ

-1207 LASANLPIAVTSTGS
+1207 LASANLPIDVVSTGP

-1299 DAANDLSIVFTN
+1299 DAANNLSIVFTN

-1366 YRPNASPLCSGYTFS
+1366 YRPNASPLCSGYTFPP
-1381 HIDGA
+1381 IDGA

-1425 EDSCTALPAITGFTL
+1425 EDSCTALPAISGFTL

-1469 NLNSGKRAI
+1469 NLNSGQRAI

-1501 LLWLAEDKDGDGNFD
+1501 LLWLAEDKDGDNNFD

>member
-1 MSRIALALLVLLASF
+1 MSA
-16 PSDARDYQ
+16 
-24 LSATNAD
+24 
-31 LPTCSSNN
+31 NN
-39 WQQGISGGIRTYH
+39 
-52 CVNGSVSLSSGDNI
+52 
-66 TATSQAIL
+66 
-74 SADAGFS
+74 
-81 FAGSNIIGSST
+81 
-92 TVVDLVSSS
+92 
-101 GSTTWQESNN
+101 
-111 RLFGNYRAADT
+111 
-122 PVTLNNVD
+122 PVTFN
-130 VQGAITTG
+130 
-138 GAITIQSGSVSGD
+138 SV
-151 VRSNN
+151 
-156 HGIRLKNTNVQ
+156 TMT
-167 GAVFANGDIVV
+167 
-178 DGSSVSGSIE
+178 SGSISGSNRFNASNS
-188 TPNNALTII
+188 TLGSLSNPISVTTNSNDITINN
-197 DSTITGNLT
+197 ST
-206 ANGDIIV
+206 V
-213 TRSDVS
+213 Y
-219 GNITTPNNAL
+219 
-229 MVTDSTIKGSLT
+229 GSLT
-241 ANGDIIVTRSDV
+241 V
-253 SGNIT
+253 
-258 TPNNS
+258 NNS
-263 VTITGANVVGSVSA
+263 GGVVQVNNS
-277 NGNVVIDNTSVTGN
+277 SVTGSC
-291 LTSTSNQVTLNN
+291 LPRSNPL
-303 ASYVL
+303 
-308 GDVTAGKPNWGVV
+308 
-321 NINGGSVVEGNCLY
+321 
-335 NTVPANACGASV
+335 NACSPAPIAVYQLDEAQWNGQVGQVKNSV
-347 LPSAV
+347 S
-352 ALYHLEEQVWDGRAN
+352 DT
-367 EVLDASGNSLH
+367 LH
-378 GRAVNGAVTAIATPA
+378 GRAINGATTNNTAPA
-393 LPTLNNLGTCGY
+393 LPVDLNNMGTCGY
-405 GVFNKSSNQYLEIP
+405 GVFIGNQNQYVDIP
-419 DSPLLDFEQT
+419 HNQQLSFSER
-429 LTISTWV
+429 LTVSAWV
-436 YPKDYPNS
+436 YPVSRPTGDGLHTIAAKD
-444 GLMSIVSKDGNYEFH
+444 DNYEFH
-459 LDSSGRVYWYWEIQG
+459 LDSQGRVYWYW
-474 AGYHVLTSTKSI
+474 ATSNNNANSLRTTQSI
-486 PKNKWSHITIRYDR
+486 PLNTWSHITIRYDR
-500 NRSNQRQAIFING
+500 NLSGNQRQRIYING
-513 QLDSSNNIFGRL
+513 VAVASNNDSRAL
-525 RTNNLP
+525 RTNTLNLE
-531 LQIGQ
+531 IGR
-536 DQNFSG
+536 DFNFDSRSFNG
-542 RAFDGFI
+542 RI
-549 DEVQIFSQALSN
+549 DEVTIYGSALTDE
-561 AQILQLYRQRHLCG
+561 QILSLYNQRHSCG
-575 GHIPQCFSDDFNRSE
+575 GEIPQCFSDDFNRPNLE
-590 LGQDWVAFK
+590 QDWVPFT
-599 SIGNFTPRIVDNRLR
+599 SSGNFTPRVVSNRLR

-840 QINHFRITLPQ
+840 QVNHFRITLPQ

-890 ATGGWVNGSTLTLNN
+890 ATGGWVNGPTLTLNN

-939 SYNGSDFSANNCTV
+939 SYNGSDFSVNNCTV
-953 NFLDSGFIVDVP
+953 NFADSGFIVDVP

-1004 EYLNPTANNSGFQS
+1004 DYLEPSSGSSGFK
-1018 VTVGV
+1018 VLPVVV
-1023 NGTPIGQSANNATSI
+1023 NGTNVGQSANNAQPINLT
-1038 SLNFNQNGEASFPI
+1038 FDQNGTAAFTV
-1052 SYREVGSL
+1052 SYREAGNV
-1060 ALHARFT
+1060 ALNARFT

-1151 ALQHTLVQPSAGQ
+1151 ALQHTLVQPSTGQ

-1222 IGRFIPAYFDVSPMT
+1222 IGRFIPAYFSVSPMSN
-1237 VTLAAA
+1237 VTLDAA
-1243 CSTGGQPFTYLGQ
+1243 CKTGNAFSYLGQ
-1256 PFSYANNPGLYL
+1256 PFEYSNSLGLYL
-1268 QPKSGSGSDTLNYL
+1268 QPKSANNADTQNYL
-1282 IGDWWRYENS
+1282 IDPWWRYNNQ
-1292 WTERDYS
+1292 WNGRTYS
-1299 DAANDLSIVFTN
+1299 DSANGVNLGFDNLQTSPISRQALNNSGIVLN
-1311 QLDEPVT
+1311 
-1318 RQTASTSGVI
+1318 
-1328 LDGERLSYQKPLQ
+1328 GERVWYQKPLQ
-1341 PKPVFNAAFNL
+1341 PKPVFNSAFDL
-1352 TLSASDLTDQDGVC
+1352 TLNASNLTDQDGVC
-1366 YRPNASPLCSGYTFS
+1366 YRQNASSPCLGYTFS

-1404 QALEQPIYVEHFT
+1404 QALEQPMYVEHFT

-1469 NLNSGKRAI
+1469 NLNSGQRAI
-1478 RFSAPGAGAR
+1478 RFSAPGAGAL

-1501 LLWLAEDKDGDGNFD
+1501 LLWLAEDKDGDNNFD

>member
-1 MSRIALALLVLLASF
+1 MINYKWLIGLILFSSTV
-16 PSDARDYQ
+16 
-24 LSATNAD
+24 SAQQYN
-31 LPTCSSNN
+31 LSNN
-39 WQQGISGGIRTYH
+39 QYPPCNTSWQKSGNTYT
-52 CVNGSVSLSSGDNI
+52 CTGDGKVTLNNGDVITANIESTLVANNGFELRGNVIGSQTNRINLQANYGHIQTVTTQTSTMYGNI
-66 TATSQAIL
+66 TAT
-74 SADAGFS
+74 
-81 FAGSNIIGSST
+81 GSNI
-92 TVVDLVSSS
+92 DLSYLS
-101 GSTTWQESNN
+101 
-111 RLFGNYRAADT
+111 LFGNIT
-122 PVTLNNVD
+122 SGGVITLNSGVVEGNVISLNKSVNINNVNFSGD
-130 VQGAITTG
+130 IRGNDAVNITG
-138 GAITIQSGSVSGD
+138 GTY
-151 VRSNN
+151 
-156 HGIRLKNTNVQ
+156 
-167 GAVFANGDIVV
+167 
-178 DGSSVSGSIE
+178 
-188 TPNNALTII
+188 
-197 DSTITGNLT
+197 
-206 ANGDIIV
+206 
-213 TRSDVS
+213 S
-219 GNITTPNNAL
+219 GNITMSANNP
-229 MVTDSTIKGSLT
+229 VTFNSVTMTSGSISGSNRFNASNSTLGSLSNPISVTTNSNDITINNSTVYGSLT
-241 ANGDIIVTRSDV
+241 VNNPDGVV
-253 SGNIT
+253 QV
-258 TPNNS
+258 NNS
-263 VTITGANVVGSVSA
+263 
-277 NGNVVIDNTSVTGN
+277 SVTGSC
-291 LTSTSNQVTLNN
+291 LPRSNPL
-303 ASYVL
+303 
-308 GDVTAGKPNWGVV
+308 
-321 NINGGSVVEGNCLY
+321 
-335 NTVPANACGASV
+335 NACSPAPIAVYQLDEAQWNGQVGQVKNSV
-347 LPSAV
+347 S
-352 ALYHLEEQVWDGRAN
+352 DT
-367 EVLDASGNSLH
+367 LH
-378 GRAVNGAVTAIATPA
+378 GRAINGATTNNTAPA
-393 LPTLNNLGTCGY
+393 LPVDLNNMGTCGY
-405 GVFNKSSNQYLEIP
+405 GVFIGNQNQYVDIP
-419 DSPLLDFEQT
+419 HNQQLSFSER
-429 LTISTWV
+429 LTVSAWV
-436 YPKDYPNS
+436 YPVSRPTGDGLHTIVAKD
-444 GLMSIVSKDGNYEFH
+444 DNYEFH
-459 LDSSGRVYWYWEIQG
+459 LDSQGRVYWYW
-474 AGYHVLTSTKSI
+474 ATSNNNANSLRTTQSI
-486 PKNKWSHITIRYDR
+486 PLNTWSHITIRYDR
-500 NRSNQRQAIFING
+500 NLSGNQRQRIYING
-513 QLDSSNNIFGRL
+513 VAVASNNDSRAL
-525 RTNNLP
+525 RTNTLNLE
-531 LQIGQ
+531 IGR
-536 DQNFSG
+536 DFNFDSRSFNG
-542 RAFDGFI
+542 RI
-549 DEVQIFSQALSN
+549 DEVTIYGSALTDE
-561 AQILQLYRQRHLCG
+561 QILSLYNQRHSCG
-575 GHIPQCFSDDFNRSE
+575 GDIPQCFSDDFNRPNLE
-590 LGQDWVAFK
+590 QDWVPFT
-599 SIGNFTPRIVDNRLR
+599 SSGNFTPRVVSNRLR

-890 ATGGWVNGSTLTLNN
+890 ATGGWVNGPTLTLNN

-953 NFLDSGFIVDVP
+953 NFLDSGFVVDVP

-1004 EYLNPTANNSGFQS
+1004 DYLEPSSGSSGFK
-1018 VTVGV
+1018 VLPVVV
-1023 NGTPIGQSANNATSI
+1023 NGTNVGQSANNAQPINLT
-1038 SLNFNQNGEASFPI
+1038 FDQNGTAAFTV
-1052 SYREVGSL
+1052 SYREAGNV
-1060 ALHARFT
+1060 ALNARFT

-1074 LLLEGQDSFIRVPK
+1074 LLLEGQASFIRVPK
-1088 ALVLSAKSFYDSDG
+1088 ALVLNAKSFYNSDG
-1102 KCAAADMSC
+1102 QCPAANMSC

-1151 ALQHTLVQPSAGQ
+1151 ALQHTLVQPSTGQ

-1172 YTHLLGGTTTVAQ
+1172 YTHLQGGTTTVAQ

-1207 LASANLPIAVTSTGS
+1207 LASANLPIDVVSTGP

-1299 DAANDLSIVFTN
+1299 DAANNLSIVFTN

-1366 YRPNASPLCSGYTFS
+1366 YRPNASPLCSGYTFPP
-1381 HIDGA
+1381 IDGA

-1425 EDSCTALPAITGFTL
+1425 EDSCTALPAISGFTL

-1469 NLNSGKRAI
+1469 NLNSGQRAI
-1478 RFSAPGAGAR
+1478 RFSAPRAGAR

-1501 LLWLAEDKDGDGNFD
+1501 LLWLAEDKDGDNNFD

>member
-1 MSRIALALLVLLASF
+1 MINYKWLIGLILFSSTV
-16 PSDARDYQ
+16 
-24 LSATNAD
+24 SAQQYN
-31 LPTCSSNN
+31 LSNN
-39 WQQGISGGIRTYH
+39 QYPPCNTSWQKSGNTYT
-52 CVNGSVSLSSGDNI
+52 CTGDGKVTLNNGDVIIANIESTLVANNGFELRGNVIGSQTNRINLQANYGHIQTVTTQTSTMYGNI
-66 TATSQAIL
+66 TATS
-74 SADAGFS
+74 
-81 FAGSNIIGSST
+81 SNI
-92 TVVDLVSSS
+92 DLSYLS
-101 GSTTWQESNN
+101 
-111 RLFGNYRAADT
+111 LFGNIT
-122 PVTLNNVD
+122 SGGVITLNSGVVEGNVISLNKSVNINNVNFSGD
-130 VQGAITTG
+130 IRGNDAVNITG
-138 GAITIQSGSVSGD
+138 GTY
-151 VRSNN
+151 
-156 HGIRLKNTNVQ
+156 
-167 GAVFANGDIVV
+167 
-178 DGSSVSGSIE
+178 
-188 TPNNALTII
+188 
-197 DSTITGNLT
+197 
-206 ANGDIIV
+206 
-213 TRSDVS
+213 S
-219 GNITTPNNAL
+219 GNITMSANNP
-229 MVTDSTIKGSLT
+229 VTFNSVTMTSGSISGSNRFNASNSTLGSLSNPISVTTNSNDITINNSTVYGSLT
-241 ANGDIIVTRSDV
+241 VNNPGGVV
-253 SGNIT
+253 QV
-258 TPNNS
+258 NNS
-263 VTITGANVVGSVSA
+263 
-277 NGNVVIDNTSVTGN
+277 SVTGSC
-291 LTSTSNQVTLNN
+291 LPRSNPL
-303 ASYVL
+303 
-308 GDVTAGKPNWGVV
+308 
-321 NINGGSVVEGNCLY
+321 
-335 NTVPANACGASV
+335 NACSPAPIAVYQLDEAQWNGQVGQVKNSV
-347 LPSAV
+347 S
-352 ALYHLEEQVWDGRAN
+352 DT
-367 EVLDASGNSLH
+367 LH
-378 GRAVNGAVTAIATPA
+378 GRAINGATTNNTAPA
-393 LPTLNNLGTCGY
+393 LPVDLNNMGTCGY
-405 GVFNKSSNQYLEIP
+405 GVFIGNQNQYVDIP
-419 DSPLLDFEQT
+419 HNQQLSFSER
-429 LTISTWV
+429 LTVSAWV
-436 YPKDYPNS
+436 YPVSRPTGDGLHTIVAKD
-444 GLMSIVSKDGNYEFH
+444 DNYEFH
-459 LDSSGRVYWYWEIQG
+459 LDSQGRVYWYW
-474 AGYHVLTSTKSI
+474 ATSNNNANSLRTTQSI
-486 PKNKWSHITIRYDR
+486 PLNTWSHITIRYDR
-500 NRSNQRQAIFING
+500 NLSGNQRQRIYING
-513 QLDSSNNIFGRL
+513 VAVASNNDSRAL
-525 RTNNLP
+525 RTNTLNLE
-531 LQIGQ
+531 IGR
-536 DQNFSG
+536 DFNFDSRSFNG
-542 RAFDGFI
+542 RI
-549 DEVQIFSQALSN
+549 DEVTIYGSALTDE
-561 AQILQLYRQRHLCG
+561 QILSLYNQRHSCG
-575 GHIPQCFSDDFNRSE
+575 GDIPQCFSDDFNRPNLE
-590 LGQDWVAFK
+590 QDWVPFT
-599 SIGNFTPRIVDNRLR
+599 SSGNFTPRVVSNRLR

-953 NFLDSGFIVDVP
+953 NFADSGFIVDVP

-1004 EYLNPTANNSGFQS
+1004 DYLEPSSGSSGFK
-1018 VTVGV
+1018 VLPVVV
-1023 NGTPIGQSANNATSI
+1023 NGTNVGQSANNAQPINLT
-1038 SLNFNQNGEASFPI
+1038 FDQNGTAAFTV
-1052 SYREVGSL
+1052 SYREAGNV
-1060 ALHARFT
+1060 ALNARFT

-1074 LLLEGQDSFIRVPK
+1074 LLLEGQASFIRVPK
-1088 ALVLSAKSFYDSDG
+1088 ALVLNAKSFYNSDG
-1102 KCAAADMSC
+1102 QCPAANMSC

-1151 ALQHTLVQPSAGQ
+1151 ALQHTLVQPSTGQ

-1172 YTHLLGGTTTVAQ
+1172 YTHLQGGTTTVAQ

-1207 LASANLPIAVTSTGS
+1207 LASANLPIDVVSTGP

-1299 DAANDLSIVFTN
+1299 DAANNLSIVFTN

-1366 YRPNASPLCSGYTFS
+1366 YRPNASPLCSGYTFPP
-1381 HIDGA
+1381 IDGA

-1469 NLNSGKRAI
+1469 NLNSGQRAI

-1528 RGSDRVIW
+1528 RGSDRVI
-1536 WRESN
+1536 

>member
-1 MSRIALALLVLLASF
+1 MNKWLAKTLVGLGCFALLSAYALAFQDIDHSIYF
-16 PSDARDYQ
+16 PNVVQGHGSCSGAPNPQLIQYNSARINGTNNSVVDFCSINSTSERTDARCDNNLCQ
-24 LSATNAD
+24 VSGNTVPSLSLSGGNQFQF
-31 LPTCSSNN
+31 SSNTSTQIN
-39 WQQGISGGIRTYH
+39 GCQSGQSLQVTQSNHGRIELYQACTLTFSNQNEYK
-52 CVNGSVSLSSGDNI
+52 VTSLTAGGGAVVVLSSGDYWIESLELNQG
-66 TATSQAIL
+66 SQV
-74 SADAGFS
+74 
-81 FAGSNIIGSST
+81 
-92 TVVDLVSSS
+92 VVD
-101 GSTTWQESNN
+101 
-111 RLFGNYRAADT
+111 
-122 PVTLNNVD
+122 
-130 VQGAITTG
+130 
-138 GAITIQSGSVSGD
+138 GD
-151 VRSNN
+151 VRLF
-156 HGIRLKNTNVQ
+156 IRN
-167 GAVFANGDIVV
+167 
-178 DGSSVSGSIE
+178 SSDWNSAQINVSGS
-188 TPNNALTII
+188 
-197 DSTITGNLT
+197 GNLT
-206 ANGDIIV
+206 IV
-213 TRSDVS
+213 
-219 GNITTPNNAL
+219 GYNNITLNQSNQVKAYLYVGGT
-229 MVTDSTIKGSLT
+229 LT
-241 ANGDIIVTRSDV
+241 LH
-253 SGNIT
+253 
-258 TPNNS
+258 
-263 VTITGANVVGSVSA
+263 
-277 NGNVVIDNTSVTGN
+277 NTSV
-291 LTSTSNQVTLNN
+291 
-303 ASYVL
+303 
-308 GDVTAGKPNWGVV
+308 
-321 NINGGSVVEGNCLY
+321 INGRVTSRRLFMEA
-335 NTVPANACGASV
+335 NTEINQNEQQGYACF
-347 LPSAV
+347 
-352 ALYHLEEQVWDGRAN
+352 
-367 EVLDASGNSLH
+367 
-378 GRAVNGAVTAIATPA
+378 T
-393 LPTLNNLGTCGY
+393 
-405 GVFNKSSNQYLEIP
+405 
-419 DSPLLDFEQT
+419 
-429 LTISTWV
+429 
-436 YPKDYPNS
+436 
-444 GLMSIVSKDGNYEFH
+444 
-459 LDSSGRVYWYWEIQG
+459 
-474 AGYHVLTSTKSI
+474 
-486 PKNKWSHITIRYDR
+486 
-500 NRSNQRQAIFING
+500 
-513 QLDSSNNIFGRL
+513 
-525 RTNNLP
+525 
-531 LQIGQ
+531 
-536 DQNFSG
+536 
-542 RAFDGFI
+542 
-549 DEVQIFSQALSN
+549 
-561 AQILQLYRQRHLCG
+561 
-575 GHIPQCFSDDFNRSE
+575 DDFNRPNLE
-590 LGQDWVAFK
+590 QDWVPFT
-599 SIGNFTPRIVDNRLR
+599 SSGNFTPRVVSNRLR

-890 ATGGWVNGSTLTLNN
+890 ATGGWVNGPTLTLNN

-953 NFLDSGFIVDVP
+953 NFLDSGFVVDVP

-1004 EYLNPTANNSGFQS
+1004 DYLEPSSGSSGFK
-1018 VTVGV
+1018 VLPVVV
-1023 NGTPIGQSANNATSI
+1023 NGTNVGQSANNAQPINLT
-1038 SLNFNQNGEASFPI
+1038 FDQNGTAAFTV
-1052 SYREVGSL
+1052 SYREAGNV
-1060 ALHARFT
+1060 ALNARFT

-1074 LLLEGQDSFIRVPK
+1074 LLLEGQASFIRVPK
-1088 ALVLSAKSFYDSDG
+1088 ALVLNAKSFYNSDG
-1102 KCAAADMSC
+1102 QCPAANMSC

-1151 ALQHTLVQPSAGQ
+1151 ALQHTLVQPSTGQ

-1172 YTHLLGGTTTVAQ
+1172 YTHLQGGTTTVAQ

-1207 LASANLPIAVTSTGS
+1207 LASANLPIDVVSTGP

-1299 DAANDLSIVFTN
+1299 DAANNLSIVFTN

-1366 YRPNASPLCSGYTFS
+1366 YRPNASPLCSGYTFPP
-1381 HIDGA
+1381 IDGA

-1425 EDSCTALPAITGFTL
+1425 EDSCTALPAISGFTL

-1469 NLNSGKRAI
+1469 NLNSGQRAI
-1478 RFSAPGAGAR
+1478 RFSAPGAGAL

>member
-1 MSRIALALLVLLASF
+1 MINYKWLIGLILFSSTV
-16 PSDARDYQ
+16 
-24 LSATNAD
+24 SAQQYN
-31 LPTCSSNN
+31 LSNN
-39 WQQGISGGIRTYH
+39 QYPPCNTSWQKSGNTYT
-52 CVNGSVSLSSGDNI
+52 CTGDGKVTLNNGDVIIANIESTLVANNGFELRGNVIGSQTNRINLQANYGHIQTVTTQTSIMYGNI
-66 TATSQAIL
+66 TATS
-74 SADAGFS
+74 
-81 FAGSNIIGSST
+81 SNI
-92 TVVDLVSSS
+92 DLSYLS
-101 GSTTWQESNN
+101 
-111 RLFGNYRAADT
+111 LFGNIT
-122 PVTLNNVD
+122 SGGVITLNSGVVEGNVISLNKSVNINNVNFSGD
-130 VQGAITTG
+130 IRGNDAVNITG
-138 GAITIQSGSVSGD
+138 GTY
-151 VRSNN
+151 
-156 HGIRLKNTNVQ
+156 
-167 GAVFANGDIVV
+167 
-178 DGSSVSGSIE
+178 
-188 TPNNALTII
+188 
-197 DSTITGNLT
+197 
-206 ANGDIIV
+206 
-213 TRSDVS
+213 S
-219 GNITTPNNAL
+219 GNITMSANNP
-229 MVTDSTIKGSLT
+229 VTFNSVTMSSGSISGSNRFNASNSTLGSLSNPISVTTNSNDITINNSTVYGSLT
-241 ANGDIIVTRSDV
+241 V
-253 SGNIT
+253 
-258 TPNNS
+258 NNS
-263 VTITGANVVGSVSA
+263 GGVVQVNNS
-277 NGNVVIDNTSVTGN
+277 SVTGSC
-291 LTSTSNQVTLNN
+291 LPRSNPL
-303 ASYVL
+303 
-308 GDVTAGKPNWGVV
+308 
-321 NINGGSVVEGNCLY
+321 
-335 NTVPANACGASV
+335 NACSPAPIAVYQLDEAQWNGQAGQVKNSV
-347 LPSAV
+347 S
-352 ALYHLEEQVWDGRAN
+352 DT
-367 EVLDASGNSLH
+367 LH
-378 GRAVNGAVTAIATPA
+378 GRAINGATTNNTAPA
-393 LPTLNNLGTCGY
+393 LPVDLNNMGTCGY
-405 GVFNKSSNQYLEIP
+405 GVFIGNQNQYVDIP
-419 DSPLLDFEQT
+419 HNQQLSFSER
-429 LTISTWV
+429 LTVSAWV
-436 YPKDYPNS
+436 YPVSRPTGDGLHTIVAKD
-444 GLMSIVSKDGNYEFH
+444 DNYEFH
-459 LDSSGRVYWYWEIQG
+459 LDSQGRVYWYW
-474 AGYHVLTSTKSI
+474 ATSNNNANSLRTTQSI
-486 PKNKWSHITIRYDR
+486 PLNTWSHITIRYDR
-500 NRSNQRQAIFING
+500 NLSGNQRQRIYING
-513 QLDSSNNIFGRL
+513 VAVASNNDSRAL
-525 RTNNLP
+525 RTNTLNLE
-531 LQIGQ
+531 IGR
-536 DQNFSG
+536 DFNFDSRSFNG
-542 RAFDGFI
+542 RI
-549 DEVQIFSQALSN
+549 DEVTIYGSALTDE
-561 AQILQLYRQRHLCG
+561 QILSLYNQRHSCG
-575 GHIPQCFSDDFNRSE
+575 GEIPQCFSDDFNRPNLE
-590 LGQDWVAFK
+590 QDWVPFT
-599 SIGNFTPRIVDNRLR
+599 SSGNFTPRVVSNRLR

-651 TGNGADGVSLIF
+651 TGNGADGISLIF

-675 GGSLGYAQ
+675 GGSLGYAP
-683 RTDTNPNTPGFAGG
+683 RNPTSTTPAVPGFAGG

-712 TEGRVGGVGFRP
+712 TEGRVGGDGFRP

-754 NTPAPGDRYLIEID
+754 SIPAPGDRYLIEID
-768 SRNASQVLLSIR
+768 SRNANQVLLSIR
-780 RTRNN
+780 RTNN
-785 STTTILNQ
+785 NTTTTILNQ

-890 ATGGWVNGSTLTLNN
+890 ATGGLVNGSTLTLNN

-1151 ALQHTLVQPSAGQ
+1151 ALQHTLVQPSTGQ

-1172 YTHLLGGTTTVAQ
+1172 YTHLQGGTTTVAQ

-1207 LASANLPIAVTSTGS
+1207 LASANLPIDVVSTGP

-1299 DAANDLSIVFTN
+1299 DAANNLSIVFTN

-1366 YRPNASPLCSGYTFS
+1366 YRPNASPLCSGYTFPP
-1381 HIDGA
+1381 IDGA

-1488 GVIDSV
+1488 GVIDSM

-1501 LLWLAEDKDGDGNFD
+1501 LLWLAEDKDGDGSFD
-1516 QTTQGRAQFGLY
+1516 QTTQGRVQFGLY

>member
-1 MSRIALALLVLLASF
+1 MSA
-16 PSDARDYQ
+16 
-24 LSATNAD
+24 
-31 LPTCSSNN
+31 NN
-39 WQQGISGGIRTYH
+39 
-52 CVNGSVSLSSGDNI
+52 
-66 TATSQAIL
+66 
-74 SADAGFS
+74 
-81 FAGSNIIGSST
+81 
-92 TVVDLVSSS
+92 
-101 GSTTWQESNN
+101 
-111 RLFGNYRAADT
+111 
-122 PVTLNNVD
+122 PVTFN
-130 VQGAITTG
+130 
-138 GAITIQSGSVSGD
+138 SV
-151 VRSNN
+151 
-156 HGIRLKNTNVQ
+156 TMT
-167 GAVFANGDIVV
+167 
-178 DGSSVSGSIE
+178 SGSISGSNRFNASNS
-188 TPNNALTII
+188 TLGSLSNPISVTTNSNDITINN
-197 DSTITGNLT
+197 ST
-206 ANGDIIV
+206 V
-213 TRSDVS
+213 Y
-219 GNITTPNNAL
+219 
-229 MVTDSTIKGSLT
+229 GSLT
-241 ANGDIIVTRSDV
+241 VNNPGGVV
-253 SGNIT
+253 QV
-258 TPNNS
+258 NNS
-263 VTITGANVVGSVSA
+263 
-277 NGNVVIDNTSVTGN
+277 SVTGSC
-291 LTSTSNQVTLNN
+291 LPRSNPL
-303 ASYVL
+303 
-308 GDVTAGKPNWGVV
+308 
-321 NINGGSVVEGNCLY
+321 
-335 NTVPANACGASV
+335 NACSPAPIAVYQLDEAQWNGQVGQVKNSV
-347 LPSAV
+347 S
-352 ALYHLEEQVWDGRAN
+352 DT
-367 EVLDASGNSLH
+367 LH
-378 GRAVNGAVTAIATPA
+378 GRAINGATTNNTAPA
-393 LPTLNNLGTCGY
+393 LPVDLNNMGTCGY
-405 GVFNKSSNQYLEIP
+405 GVFIGNQNQYVDIP
-419 DSPLLDFEQT
+419 HNQQLSFSER
-429 LTISTWV
+429 LTVSAWV
-436 YPKDYPNS
+436 YPVSRPTGDGLHTIVAKD
-444 GLMSIVSKDGNYEFH
+444 DNYEFH
-459 LDSSGRVYWYWEIQG
+459 LDSQGRVYWYW
-474 AGYHVLTSTKSI
+474 ATSNNNANSLRTTQSI
-486 PKNKWSHITIRYDR
+486 PLNTWSHITIRYDR
-500 NRSNQRQAIFING
+500 NLSGNQRQRIYING
-513 QLDSSNNIFGRL
+513 VAVASNNDSRAL
-525 RTNNLP
+525 RTNTLNLE
-531 LQIGQ
+531 IGR
-536 DQNFSG
+536 DFNFDSRSFNG
-542 RAFDGFI
+542 RI
-549 DEVQIFSQALSN
+549 DEVTIYGSALTDE
-561 AQILQLYRQRHLCG
+561 QILSLYNQRHSCG
-575 GHIPQCFSDDFNRSE
+575 GDIPQCFSDDFNRPNLE
-590 LGQDWVAFK
+590 QDWVPFT
-599 SIGNFTPRIVDNRLR
+599 SSGNFTPRVVSNRLR

-851 QALTCDV
+851 QALTCEV

-890 ATGGWVNGSTLTLNN
+890 ATGGWVNGPTLTLNN

-953 NFLDSGFIVDVP
+953 NFLDSGFVVDVP

-1004 EYLNPTANNSGFQS
+1004 DYLEPSSGSSGFK
-1018 VTVGV
+1018 VLPVVV
-1023 NGTPIGQSANNATSI
+1023 NGTNVGQSANNAQPINLT
-1038 SLNFNQNGEASFPI
+1038 FDQNGTAAFTV
-1052 SYREVGSL
+1052 SYREAGNV
-1060 ALHARFT
+1060 ALNARFT

-1074 LLLEGQDSFIRVPK
+1074 LLLEGQASFIRVPK
-1088 ALVLSAKSFYDSDG
+1088 ALVLNAKSFYNSDG
-1102 KCAAADMSC
+1102 QCPAANMSC

-1127 EAVVADPVDASD
+1127 EAVVADPADASD

-1164 SGVLGVNE
+1164 LGVLGVNE

-1222 IGRFIPAYFDVSPMT
+1222 IGRFIPAYFSVSPMSN
-1237 VTLAAA
+1237 VTLDAA
-1243 CSTGGQPFTYLGQ
+1243 CKTGNAFSYLGQ
-1256 PFSYANNPGLYL
+1256 PFEYSNSPGLYL
-1268 QPKSGSGSDTLNYL
+1268 QPKSANNADTQNYL
-1282 IGDWWRYENS
+1282 IDPWWRYNNQ
-1292 WTERDYS
+1292 WNGRTYS
-1299 DAANDLSIVFTN
+1299 DSANGVNLGFDNLQTSPISRQALNNSGIVLN
-1311 QLDEPVT
+1311 
-1318 RQTASTSGVI
+1318 
-1328 LDGERLSYQKPLQ
+1328 GERVWYQKPLQ
-1341 PKPVFNAAFNL
+1341 PKPVFNSAFDL
-1352 TLSASDLTDQDGVC
+1352 TLNASNLTDQDGVC
-1366 YRPNASPLCSGYTFS
+1366 YRQNASSPCLGYTFS

-1445 NNGYT
+1445 DNGYT

-1469 NLNSGKRAI
+1469 NLNSGQRAI

-1501 LLWLAEDKDGDGNFD
+1501 LLWLAEDKDGDNNFD

>member
-1 MSRIALALLVLLASF
+1 MINYKWLIGLILFSSTV
-16 PSDARDYQ
+16 
-24 LSATNAD
+24 SAQQYN
-31 LPTCSSNN
+31 LSNN
-39 WQQGISGGIRTYH
+39 QYPPCNTSWQKSGNTYT
-52 CVNGSVSLSSGDNI
+52 CTGDGKVTLNNGDVIIANIESTLVANNGFELRGNVIGSQTNRINLQANYGHIQTVTTQTSTMYGNI
-66 TATSQAIL
+66 TATS
-74 SADAGFS
+74 
-81 FAGSNIIGSST
+81 SNI
-92 TVVDLVSSS
+92 DLSYLS
-101 GSTTWQESNN
+101 
-111 RLFGNYRAADT
+111 LFGNIT
-122 PVTLNNVD
+122 SGGVITLNSGVVEGNVISLNKSVNINNVNFSGD
-130 VQGAITTG
+130 IRGNDAVNITG
-138 GAITIQSGSVSGD
+138 GTY
-151 VRSNN
+151 
-156 HGIRLKNTNVQ
+156 
-167 GAVFANGDIVV
+167 
-178 DGSSVSGSIE
+178 
-188 TPNNALTII
+188 
-197 DSTITGNLT
+197 
-206 ANGDIIV
+206 
-213 TRSDVS
+213 S
-219 GNITTPNNAL
+219 GNITMSANNP
-229 MVTDSTIKGSLT
+229 VTFNSVTMTSGSISGSNRFNASNSTLGSLSNPISVTTNSNDITINNSTVYGSLT
-241 ANGDIIVTRSDV
+241 VNNPGGVV
-253 SGNIT
+253 QV
-258 TPNNS
+258 NNS
-263 VTITGANVVGSVSA
+263 
-277 NGNVVIDNTSVTGN
+277 SVTGSC
-291 LTSTSNQVTLNN
+291 LPRSNPL
-303 ASYVL
+303 
-308 GDVTAGKPNWGVV
+308 
-321 NINGGSVVEGNCLY
+321 
-335 NTVPANACGASV
+335 NACSPAPIAVYQLDEAQWNGQVGQVKNSV
-347 LPSAV
+347 S
-352 ALYHLEEQVWDGRAN
+352 DT
-367 EVLDASGNSLH
+367 LH
-378 GRAVNGAVTAIATPA
+378 GRAINGATTNNTAPA
-393 LPTLNNLGTCGY
+393 LPVDLNNMGTCGY
-405 GVFNKSSNQYLEIP
+405 GVFIGNQNQYVDIP
-419 DSPLLDFEQT
+419 HNQQLSFSER
-429 LTISTWV
+429 LTVSAWV
-436 YPKDYPNS
+436 YPVSRPTGDGLHTIVAKD
-444 GLMSIVSKDGNYEFH
+444 DNYEFH
-459 LDSSGRVYWYWEIQG
+459 LDSQGRVYWYW
-474 AGYHVLTSTKSI
+474 ATSNNNANSLRTTQSI
-486 PKNKWSHITIRYDR
+486 PLNTWSHITIRYDR
-500 NRSNQRQAIFING
+500 NLSGNQRQRIYING
-513 QLDSSNNIFGRL
+513 VAVASNNDSRAL
-525 RTNNLP
+525 RTNTLNLE
-531 LQIGQ
+531 IGR
-536 DQNFSG
+536 DFNFDSRSFNG
-542 RAFDGFI
+542 RI
-549 DEVQIFSQALSN
+549 DEVTIYGSALTDE
-561 AQILQLYRQRHLCG
+561 QILSLYNQRHSCG
-575 GHIPQCFSDDFNRSE
+575 GDIPQCFSDDFNRPNLE
-590 LGQDWVAFK
+590 QDWVPFT
-599 SIGNFTPRIVDNRLR
+599 SSGNFTPRVVSNRLR

-890 ATGGWVNGSTLTLNN
+890 ATGGWVNGPTLTLNN

-953 NFLDSGFIVDVP
+953 NFLDSGFVVDVP

-1004 EYLNPTANNSGFQS
+1004 DYLEPSSGSSGFK
-1018 VTVGV
+1018 VLPVVV
-1023 NGTPIGQSANNATSI
+1023 NGTNVGQSANNAQPINLT
-1038 SLNFNQNGEASFPI
+1038 FDQNGTAAFTV
-1052 SYREVGSL
+1052 SYREAGNV
-1060 ALHARFT
+1060 ALNARFT

-1074 LLLEGQDSFIRVPK
+1074 LLLEGQASFIRVPK
-1088 ALVLSAKSFYDSDG
+1088 ALVLNAKSFYNSDG
-1102 KCAAADMSC
+1102 QCPAANMSC

-1127 EAVVADPVDASD
+1127 EAVVADPDDASD

-1151 ALQHTLVQPSAGQ
+1151 ALQHTLVQPSTGQ

-1172 YTHLLGGTTTVAQ
+1172 YTHLQGGTTTVAQ

-1207 LASANLPIAVTSTGS
+1207 LASASLPIDVVSTGP

-1299 DAANDLSIVFTN
+1299 DAANNLSIVFTN

-1366 YRPNASPLCSGYTFS
+1366 YRPNASPLCSGYTFPP
-1381 HIDGA
+1381 IDGA

-1425 EDSCTALPAITGFTL
+1425 EDSCTALPAISGFTL

-1469 NLNSGKRAI
+1469 NLNSGQRAI